1 MSKSMKKWFICC
13 LVLSLFFI
21 SFPQM
26 SVWAENTEQSTQSK
40 ITEDTERVVLVE
52 DDTEKLGMS
61 EEVFVSVEDVAPYVI
76 LADGETLPQTK
87 VDEVSVFSDD
97 VVQLETEDAL
107 YQYLKEQVVV
117 RNSQITVSVPVEI
130 NNKVGPI
137 NAMTSAQEYTEA
149 CTGQEGDALKYGG
162 IGYSVSTTSYSDAAR
177 VTYTYYMNY
186 YTTAEQEKQLSS
198 AVTSALT
205 SLNLDGK
212 TEAEKVVAIHNY
224 ICDHVDYD
232 YDGLSDS
239 NNTVKYTAYGALCN
253 GKAVCNGYAVLF
265 YRMCKEAGLSVR
277 IISGTSNGGSH
288 AWNIVKVGDV
298 YYAVDSTWDGQDA
311 QTLNQYLLKSEKD
324 FSADHTRSAEY
335 TTEEFNDTYPMALN
349 SYYEKNFNDPLNRDN
364 PQYDNVA
371 LDGTTVATVSFSK
384 SKILIYFSTQCGY
397 SQATIG
403 EISKNTYTGADIVA
417 VAVNTTSV
425 DDVTVFKNT
434 YGNDDICFAYKNIED
449 SPTAQNQM
457 WSYVHMNSSA
467 TQISFPV
474 IVYIDSNN
482 KIQNV
487 TTGYQALSDIE
498 ENMQHYCGV
507 ISDGNVYIIKY
518 NPNGG
523 TGDSIRKTY
532 PVSTTAVVEECTY
545 AKDGYNFSG
554 WNTKADGSG
563 TSYKPGDEISNPSSN
578 IVLYAQWNANV
589 TLDNVV
595 LGEFV
600 NTANGV
606 EVNWKVVANAKTY
619 QVYRKTPE
627 GKWTLLTNKE
637 TGTTYTDTTAE
648 SGKTYYYTVR
658 ALNGDMRSPS
668 YDGNKKITCIRALG
682 NVELGEFKNT
692 PDGVQIN
699 WKAVANAK
707 TYQVYRKTPEGKWT
721 QLTNKET
728 GTTYTDTTA
737 ESGKTYYYTVRAL
750 NGDMRSPS
758 YDGNKKITCIRALG
772 NVELGEFKNTPDGIQ
787 INWKA
792 VANAKT
798 YQIYRKTPE
807 GKWTLLTNK
816 ETGITYTD
824 TTAENGKTYY
834 YTVRALNGDMR
845 SPSYDGNKKITCIR
859 TLGNVELGEFK
870 NTSDG
875 VQINWKAVA
884 NAKRYQI
891 YRKTPE
897 GKWTTLTNK
906 ETGTTYTDTTAENG
920 KTYYYTV
927 RALNGDMRSPSYD
940 GSRKIECIRSLGNVE
955 LGKFT
960 NTSNGVRINWKAV
973 ANVKR
978 YQIYRKTPEG
988 KWTTLTNKETGTT
1001 YTDTTA
1007 ENGKTYYYTV
1017 RALNGDMRSPSYD
1030 GNKKIECIRSLGN
1043 VELGEFKNISD
1054 GVQINWKAVANA
1066 KRYQIY
1072 RKTPEGKWT
1081 TLTNKETGTTY
1092 TDTTAENGKT
1102 YYYTVRAL
1110 NGDMRSPSYDG
1121 SKSITYKKPFA
1132 EVPQTTFSKT
1142 SGNVT
1147 FKVQYPENITCG
1159 MPTTFKLS
1167 SEGTTDKVQYALYS
1181 LTTEDGTIVYDTSY
1195 GSNGKFFSKDSF
1207 DFTFYASGTY
1217 YIRFAIMDT
1226 GVSPYVWFNTGLY
1239 GIKLVIDD
1247 KGYPTVENVVADLK
1261 AQCEKTCTTDYEK
1274 AVWFND
1280 WLVENCRYDFSYSYC
1295 APEGALAR
1303 GLGTCEAYHRAYV
1316 MLLNSVGIATDRIS
1330 GDGHVWTGV
1339 QLDGNWYHIDT
1350 TWDDAGYED
1359 NSVDLQHLYFGLN
1372 DELMNQI
1379 HSSVTSSNGIS
1390 AHSLEDNYFIKTGK
1404 IKKWSDQYVST
1415 IREHLNNG
1423 ENTFDITIND
1433 SMIDSYKQIIY
1444 YLVAYQLSNTDWSG
1458 EKLMVTYSQNMLH
1471 CVIY

>member
-1 MSKSMKKWFICC
+1 MSKNIKKWFICC
-13 LVLSLFFI
+13 LVLSLLFT

-26 SVWAENTEQSTQSK
+26 SVWAENTEQPAQS
-40 ITEDTERVVLVE
+40 EVSEGEECVVLAEADKEETGV
-52 DDTEKLGMS
+52 S
-61 EEVFVSVEDVAPYVI
+61 EEPVVSVEEVAPYVI

-87 VDEVSVFSDD
+87 ADEVSVLSDD

-137 NAMTSAQEYTEA
+137 NAMTSAQKYTEA

-162 IGYSVSTTSYSDAAR
+162 VGYSVSTTSYSGAAR

-186 YTTAEQEKQLSS
+186 YTTAEQEKQLTS
-198 AVTSALT
+198 AVTSALA

-239 NNTVKYTAYGALCN
+239 SNTVKYTAYGALCN

-277 IISGTSNGGSH
+277 IISGTANGGSH

-311 QTLNQYLLKSEKD
+311 QTLDQYLLKSEKD

-335 TTEEFNDTYPMALN
+335 TTEEFNDAYPMALN
-349 SYYEKNFNDPLNRDN
+349 SYYEKTFNDSLNLDN

-384 SKILIYFSTQCGY
+384 PKILIYFSTQCGY

-425 DDVTVFKNT
+425 DDVTAFKNT
-434 YGNDDICFAYKNIED
+434 YGNDDICFAYKNVED
-449 SPTAQNQM
+449 SPIAQNQM
-457 WSYVHMNSSA
+457 WSYVHMNTSA
-467 TQISFPV
+467 THISFPV

-482 KIQNV
+482 KVQNV

-507 ISDGNVYIIKY
+507 ISDGNVYTIKY

-532 PVSTTAVVEECTY
+532 PVNTTAVAEECTY
-545 AKDGYNFSG
+545 AKDGYSFSG

-563 TSYKPGDEISNPSSN
+563 TGYKPGDAISSPKSN

-595 LGEFV
+595 LGKFV
-600 NTANGV
+600 NIGNGV
-606 EVNWKVVANAKTY
+606 QINWKEVANAES
-619 QVYRKTPE
+619 YRIGRRAE
-627 GKWTLLTNKE
+627 NGKWKVLTNSA
-637 TGTTYTDTTAE
+637 TGSSYTDTTAE
-648 SGKTYYYTVR
+648 DGVTYYYTVR
-658 ALNGDMRSPS
+658 AINGSVVSAS
-668 YDGNKKITCIRALG
+668 YD
-682 NVELGEFKNT
+682 
-692 PDGVQIN
+692 
-699 WKAVANAK
+699 
-707 TYQVYRKTPEGKWT
+707 
-721 QLTNKET
+721 TN
-728 GTTYTDTTA
+728 
-737 ESGKTYYYTVRAL
+737 
-750 NGDMRSPS
+750 
-758 YDGNKKITCIRALG
+758 
-772 NVELGEFKNTPDGIQ
+772 
-787 INWKA
+787 
-792 VANAKT
+792 
-798 YQIYRKTPE
+798 
-807 GKWTLLTNK
+807 
-816 ETGITYTD
+816 
-824 TTAENGKTYY
+824 
-834 YTVRALNGDMR
+834 
-845 SPSYDGNKKITCIR
+845 
-859 TLGNVELGEFK
+859 
-870 NTSDG
+870 
-875 VQINWKAVA
+875 
-884 NAKRYQI
+884 
-891 YRKTPE
+891 
-897 GKWTTLTNK
+897 
-906 ETGTTYTDTTAENG
+906 
-920 KTYYYTV
+920 
-927 RALNGDMRSPSYD
+927 
-940 GSRKIECIRSLGNVE
+940 
-955 LGKFT
+955 
-960 NTSNGVRINWKAV
+960 
-973 ANVKR
+973 
-978 YQIYRKTPEG
+978 
-988 KWTTLTNKETGTT
+988 
-1001 YTDTTA
+1001 
-1007 ENGKTYYYTV
+1007 
-1017 RALNGDMRSPSYD
+1017 
-1030 GNKKIECIRSLGN
+1030 
-1043 VELGEFKNISD
+1043 
-1054 GVQINWKAVANA
+1054 
-1066 KRYQIY
+1066 
-1072 RKTPEGKWT
+1072 
-1081 TLTNKETGTTY
+1081 
-1092 TDTTAENGKT
+1092 
-1102 YYYTVRAL
+1102 
-1110 NGDMRSPSYDG
+1110 
-1121 SKSITYKKPFA
+1121 KSITYKKLSV
-1132 EVPQTTFSKT
+1132 EIPQTTFSKT

-1159 MPTTFKLS
+1159 VPTTFKLS

-1207 DFTFYASGTY
+1207 DFTFYASGIY

-1261 AQCEKTCTTDYEK
+1261 AQCEKTCTTDFEK

-1471 CVIY
+1471 CVVE

>member
-1 MSKSMKKWFICC
+1 MSKNIKKWFICC
-13 LVLSLFFI
+13 LVLSLLFT

-26 SVWAENTEQSTQSK
+26 SVWAENTEQPAQS
-40 ITEDTERVVLVE
+40 EVSEGEECVVSAEADTEETGV
-52 DDTEKLGMS
+52 S
-61 EEVFVSVEDVAPYVI
+61 EEPVVSVEEVAPFVI

-87 VDEVSVFSDD
+87 ADEVSVLSDD

-186 YTTAEQEKQLSS
+186 YTTAEQEKQLTS
-198 AVTSALT
+198 AVTSALA
-205 SLNLDGK
+205 SLNLNGK

-239 NNTVKYTAYGALCN
+239 SNTVKYTAYGALCN

-277 IISGTSNGGSH
+277 IISGTANGGSH

-311 QTLNQYLLKSEKD
+311 QTLDQYLLKSEKD

-335 TTEEFNDTYPMALN
+335 TTEEFNDAYPMALN
-349 SYYEKNFNDPLNRDN
+349 SYYEKTFNDSLNRDN

-384 SKILIYFSTQCGY
+384 PKILIYFSTQCGY

-425 DDVTVFKNT
+425 DDVTAFKNT
-434 YGNDDICFAYKNIED
+434 YGNDDICFAYKNVED
-449 SPTAQNQM
+449 SPIAQNQM
-457 WSYVHMNSSA
+457 WSYVHMNTSA
-467 TQISFPV
+467 THISFPV

-482 KIQNV
+482 KVQNV

-507 ISDGNVYIIKY
+507 ISDGNVYTIKY

-532 PVSTTAVVEECTY
+532 PVNTTAVVEECTY
-545 AKDGYNFSG
+545 AKDGYSFSG

-563 TSYKPGDEISNPSSN
+563 TGYKPGDAISSPKSN

-595 LGEFV
+595 LGKFV
-600 NTANGV
+600 NIGNGV
-606 EVNWKVVANAKTY
+606 QINWKEVANAES
-619 QVYRKTPE
+619 YRIGRRAE
-627 GKWTLLTNKE
+627 NGKWKVLTNSA
-637 TGTTYTDTTAE
+637 TGSSYTDTTAE
-648 SGKTYYYTVR
+648 DGVTYYYTVR
-658 ALNGDMRSPS
+658 AINGSVVSAS
-668 YDGNKKITCIRALG
+668 YDTKKSITCVRSLG
-682 NVELGEFKNT
+682 KVELQEFKNT
-692 PDGVQIN
+692 SSGVEVN
-699 WKAVANAK
+699 WKEVANAEN
-707 TYQVYRKTPEGKWT
+707 YRVGRRAENGKWKV
-721 QLTNKET
+721 LTNSAT
-728 GTTYTDTTA
+728 GSSYTDTTA
-737 ESGKTYYYTVRAL
+737 EDGVTYYYTVRAI
-750 NGDMRSPS
+750 NDKVVSAS
-758 YDGNKKITCIRALG
+758 YDTKKSITCVRKLG
-772 NVELGEFKNTPDGIQ
+772 KAELQEFKNTSSGVEV
-787 INWKA
+787 NWKE
-792 VANAKT
+792 VANAEN
-798 YQIYRKTPE
+798 YRVGRRAE
-807 GKWTLLTNK
+807 NGKWKVLTNSA
-816 ETGITYTD
+816 TGSSYTD
-824 TTAENGKTYY
+824 TTAEDGVTYY
-834 YTVRALNGDMR
+834 YTVRAING
-845 SPSYDGNKKITCIR
+845 SVVSASYD
-859 TLGNVELGEFK
+859 
-870 NTSDG
+870 
-875 VQINWKAVA
+875 
-884 NAKRYQI
+884 
-891 YRKTPE
+891 
-897 GKWTTLTNK
+897 TN
-906 ETGTTYTDTTAENG
+906 
-920 KTYYYTV
+920 
-927 RALNGDMRSPSYD
+927 
-940 GSRKIECIRSLGNVE
+940 
-955 LGKFT
+955 
-960 NTSNGVRINWKAV
+960 
-973 ANVKR
+973 
-978 YQIYRKTPEG
+978 
-988 KWTTLTNKETGTT
+988 
-1001 YTDTTA
+1001 
-1007 ENGKTYYYTV
+1007 
-1017 RALNGDMRSPSYD
+1017 
-1030 GNKKIECIRSLGN
+1030 
-1043 VELGEFKNISD
+1043 
-1054 GVQINWKAVANA
+1054 
-1066 KRYQIY
+1066 
-1072 RKTPEGKWT
+1072 
-1081 TLTNKETGTTY
+1081 
-1092 TDTTAENGKT
+1092 
-1102 YYYTVRAL
+1102 
-1110 NGDMRSPSYDG
+1110 
-1121 SKSITYKKPFA
+1121 KSITYKKLSV
-1132 EVPQTTFSKT
+1132 EIPQTTFSKT

-1159 MPTTFKLS
+1159 VPTTFKLS

-1458 EKLMVTYSQNMLH
+1458 DRLVVTYSENILH
-1471 CVIY
+1471 CVVE

>member
-1 MSKSMKKWFICC
+1 MSKNIKKWFICC
-13 LVLSLFFI
+13 LVLSLLFT

-26 SVWAENTEQSTQSK
+26 SVWAENTEQPAQS
-40 ITEDTERVVLVE
+40 EVSEGEECVVSAEADTEETGV
-52 DDTEKLGMS
+52 S
-61 EEVFVSVEDVAPYVI
+61 EEPVVSVEEVAPFVI

-87 VDEVSVFSDD
+87 ADEVSVLSDD

-186 YTTAEQEKQLSS
+186 YTTAEQEKQLTS
-198 AVTSALT
+198 AVTSALA
-205 SLNLDGK
+205 SLNLNGK

-239 NNTVKYTAYGALCN
+239 SNTVKYTAYGALCN

-277 IISGTSNGGSH
+277 IISGTANGGSH
-288 AWNIVKVGDV
+288 AWNIVRVGDV
-298 YYAVDSTWDGQDA
+298 YYNVDTTWDGQDS
-311 QTLNQYLLKSEKD
+311 QTLDHYLLKSEKD
-324 FSADHTRSAEY
+324 FSADHARSEEY
-335 TTEEFNDTYPMALN
+335 TTEALNAAYPMALN
-349 SYYEKNFNDPLNRDN
+349 SYYEKTFNDPLNCDN

-371 LDGTTVATVSFSK
+371 LDGTTVTTASSSK
-384 SKILIYFSTQCGY
+384 PKIMIYFSTQCGY
-397 SQATIG
+397 SQATIQG
-403 EISKNTYTGADIVA
+403 LSKNTYTGVDIIA
-417 VAVNTTSV
+417 VAVNTTSSDEV
-425 DDVTVFKNT
+425 IAFKNT
-434 YGNDDICFAYKNIED
+434 YGNDDICFAYKNVET
-449 SPTAQNQM
+449 SSTVQSQM

-482 KIQNV
+482 KVQNV

-507 ISDGNVYIIKY
+507 IGDGNVYTIKY

-554 WNTKADGSG
+554 WNTKVDGSG
-563 TSYKPGDEISNPSSN
+563 TNYKPGDEISSPRSN
-578 IVLYAQWNANV
+578 MVLYAQWNVNV

-595 LGEFV
+595 LGEFI
-600 NTANGV
+600 NISSGV
-606 EVNWKVVANAKTY
+606 
-619 QVYRKTPE
+619 R
-627 GKWTLLTNKE
+627 
-637 TGTTYTDTTAE
+637 
-648 SGKTYYYTVR
+648 
-658 ALNGDMRSPS
+658 
-668 YDGNKKITCIRALG
+668 
-682 NVELGEFKNT
+682 
-692 PDGVQIN
+692 IN

-721 QLTNKET
+721 L
-728 GTTYTDTTA
+728 
-737 ESGKTYYYTVRAL
+737 
-750 NGDMRSPS
+750 
-758 YDGNKKITCIRALG
+758 
-772 NVELGEFKNTPDGIQ
+772 
-787 INWKA
+787 
-792 VANAKT
+792 
-798 YQIYRKTPE
+798 
-807 GKWTLLTNK
+807 
-816 ETGITYTD
+816 
-824 TTAENGKTYY
+824 
-834 YTVRALNGDMR
+834 
-845 SPSYDGNKKITCIR
+845 
-859 TLGNVELGEFK
+859 
-870 NTSDG
+870 
-875 VQINWKAVA
+875 
-884 NAKRYQI
+884 
-891 YRKTPE
+891 
-897 GKWTTLTNK
+897 
-906 ETGTTYTDTTAENG
+906 
-920 KTYYYTV
+920 
-927 RALNGDMRSPSYD
+927 
-940 GSRKIECIRSLGNVE
+940 
-955 LGKFT
+955 
-960 NTSNGVRINWKAV
+960 
-973 ANVKR
+973 
-978 YQIYRKTPEG
+978 
-988 KWTTLTNKETGTT
+988 LTNKETGTT

-1054 GVQINWKAVANA
+1054 GVQINWKAVAKA

-1195 GSNGKFFSKDSF
+1195 GSNGKYFSKDSF

-1261 AQCEKTCTTDYEK
+1261 AQCGKTCTTDFEK

-1280 WLVENCRYDFSYSYC
+1280 WLVENCRYDSSYSYC

-1303 GLGTCEAYHRAYV
+1303 GSGTCEAYHRAYV

-1444 YLVAYQLSNTDWSG
+1444 YLVAYQLSNTDWGG
-1458 EKLMVTYSQNMLH
+1458 EKLTVTYSENILH
-1471 CVIY
+1471 CVVE

>member
-1 MSKSMKKWFICC
+1 MSKNIKKWFICC
-13 LVLSLFFI
+13 LVLSLLFT

-26 SVWAENTEQSTQSK
+26 SVWAENTEQPAQS
-40 ITEDTERVVLVE
+40 EVSEGEECVVSAEADTEETGV
-52 DDTEKLGMS
+52 S
-61 EEVFVSVEDVAPYVI
+61 EEPVVSVEEVAPFVI

-87 VDEVSVFSDD
+87 ADEVSVLSDD

-186 YTTAEQEKQLSS
+186 YTTAEQEKQLTS
-198 AVTSALT
+198 AVTSALA
-205 SLNLDGK
+205 SLNLNGK

-239 NNTVKYTAYGALCN
+239 SNTVKYTAYGALCN

-277 IISGTSNGGSH
+277 IISGTANGGSH

-311 QTLNQYLLKSEKD
+311 QTLDQYLLKSEKD

-335 TTEEFNDTYPMALN
+335 TTEEFNDAYPMALN
-349 SYYEKNFNDPLNRDN
+349 SYYEKTFNDSLNRDN

-384 SKILIYFSTQCGY
+384 PKILIYFSTQCGY

-425 DDVTVFKNT
+425 DDVTAFKNT
-434 YGNDDICFAYKNIED
+434 YGNDDICFAYKNVED
-449 SPTAQNQM
+449 SPIAQNQM
-457 WSYVHMNSSA
+457 WSYVHMNTSA
-467 TQISFPV
+467 THISFPV

-482 KIQNV
+482 KVQNV

-507 ISDGNVYIIKY
+507 ISDGNVYTIKY

-532 PVSTTAVVEECTY
+532 PVNTTAVVEECTY
-545 AKDGYNFSG
+545 AKDGYSFSG

-563 TSYKPGDEISNPSSN
+563 TGYKPGDAISSPKSN

-595 LGEFV
+595 LGKFV
-600 NTANGV
+600 NIGNGV
-606 EVNWKVVANAKTY
+606 QINWKEVANAES
-619 QVYRKTPE
+619 YRIGRRAE
-627 GKWTLLTNKE
+627 NGKWKVLTNSA
-637 TGTTYTDTTAE
+637 TGSSYTDTTAE
-648 SGKTYYYTVR
+648 DGVTYYYTVR
-658 ALNGDMRSPS
+658 AINGSVVSAS
-668 YDGNKKITCIRALG
+668 YDTKKSITCVRSLG
-682 NVELGEFKNT
+682 KVELQEFKNT
-692 PDGVQIN
+692 SSGVEVN
-699 WKAVANAK
+699 WKEVANAEN
-707 TYQVYRKTPEGKWT
+707 YRVGRRAENGKWKV
-721 QLTNKET
+721 LTNSAT
-728 GTTYTDTTA
+728 GSSYTDTTA
-737 ESGKTYYYTVRAL
+737 EDGVTYYYTVRAI
-750 NGDMRSPS
+750 NGSVVSAS
-758 YDGNKKITCIRALG
+758 YD
-772 NVELGEFKNTPDGIQ
+772 
-787 INWKA
+787 
-792 VANAKT
+792 
-798 YQIYRKTPE
+798 
-807 GKWTLLTNK
+807 TN
-816 ETGITYTD
+816 
-824 TTAENGKTYY
+824 
-834 YTVRALNGDMR
+834 
-845 SPSYDGNKKITCIR
+845 
-859 TLGNVELGEFK
+859 
-870 NTSDG
+870 
-875 VQINWKAVA
+875 
-884 NAKRYQI
+884 
-891 YRKTPE
+891 
-897 GKWTTLTNK
+897 
-906 ETGTTYTDTTAENG
+906 
-920 KTYYYTV
+920 
-927 RALNGDMRSPSYD
+927 
-940 GSRKIECIRSLGNVE
+940 
-955 LGKFT
+955 
-960 NTSNGVRINWKAV
+960 
-973 ANVKR
+973 
-978 YQIYRKTPEG
+978 
-988 KWTTLTNKETGTT
+988 
-1001 YTDTTA
+1001 
-1007 ENGKTYYYTV
+1007 
-1017 RALNGDMRSPSYD
+1017 
-1030 GNKKIECIRSLGN
+1030 
-1043 VELGEFKNISD
+1043 
-1054 GVQINWKAVANA
+1054 
-1066 KRYQIY
+1066 
-1072 RKTPEGKWT
+1072 
-1081 TLTNKETGTTY
+1081 
-1092 TDTTAENGKT
+1092 
-1102 YYYTVRAL
+1102 
-1110 NGDMRSPSYDG
+1110 
-1121 SKSITYKKPFA
+1121 KSITYKKLSV
-1132 EVPQTTFSKT
+1132 EIPQTTFSKT

-1159 MPTTFKLS
+1159 VPTTFKLS

-1458 EKLMVTYSQNMLH
+1458 DRLVVTYSENILH
-1471 CVIY
+1471 CVVE

>member
-1 MSKSMKKWFICC
+1 MSKNIKKWFICC
-13 LVLSLFFI
+13 LVLSLLFT

-26 SVWAENTEQSTQSK
+26 SVWAENTEQPAQS
-40 ITEDTERVVLVE
+40 EVSEGEECVVLAEADKEETGV
-52 DDTEKLGMS
+52 S
-61 EEVFVSVEDVAPYVI
+61 EEPVVSVEEVAPYVI

-87 VDEVSVFSDD
+87 ADEVSVLSDD

-137 NAMTSAQEYTEA
+137 NAMTSAQKYTEA

-162 IGYSVSTTSYSDAAR
+162 VGYSVSTTSYSGAAR

-186 YTTAEQEKQLSS
+186 YTTAEQEKQLTS
-198 AVTSALT
+198 AVTSALA

-239 NNTVKYTAYGALCN
+239 SNTVKYTAYGALCN

-277 IISGTSNGGSH
+277 IISGTANGGSH

-311 QTLNQYLLKSEKD
+311 QTLDQYLLKSEKD

-335 TTEEFNDTYPMALN
+335 TTEEFNDAYPMALN
-349 SYYEKNFNDPLNRDN
+349 SYYEKTFNDSLNLDN

-384 SKILIYFSTQCGY
+384 PKILIYFSTQCGY

-425 DDVTVFKNT
+425 DDVTAFKNT
-434 YGNDDICFAYKNIED
+434 YGNDDICFAYKNVED
-449 SPTAQNQM
+449 SPIAQNQM
-457 WSYVHMNSSA
+457 WSYVHMNTSA
-467 TQISFPV
+467 THISFPV

-482 KIQNV
+482 KVQNV

-507 ISDGNVYIIKY
+507 ISDGNVYTIKY

-532 PVSTTAVVEECTY
+532 PVNTTAVAEECTY
-545 AKDGYNFSG
+545 AKDGYSFSG

-563 TSYKPGDEISNPSSN
+563 TGYKPGDAISSPKSN

-595 LGEFV
+595 LGKFV
-600 NTANGV
+600 NIGNGV
-606 EVNWKVVANAKTY
+606 QINWKEVANAES
-619 QVYRKTPE
+619 YRIGRRAE
-627 GKWTLLTNKE
+627 NGKWKVLTNSA
-637 TGTTYTDTTAE
+637 TGSSYTDTTAE
-648 SGKTYYYTVR
+648 DGVTYYYTVR
-658 ALNGDMRSPS
+658 AINGSVVSAS
-668 YDGNKKITCIRALG
+668 YD
-682 NVELGEFKNT
+682 
-692 PDGVQIN
+692 
-699 WKAVANAK
+699 
-707 TYQVYRKTPEGKWT
+707 
-721 QLTNKET
+721 TN
-728 GTTYTDTTA
+728 
-737 ESGKTYYYTVRAL
+737 
-750 NGDMRSPS
+750 
-758 YDGNKKITCIRALG
+758 
-772 NVELGEFKNTPDGIQ
+772 
-787 INWKA
+787 
-792 VANAKT
+792 
-798 YQIYRKTPE
+798 
-807 GKWTLLTNK
+807 
-816 ETGITYTD
+816 
-824 TTAENGKTYY
+824 
-834 YTVRALNGDMR
+834 
-845 SPSYDGNKKITCIR
+845 
-859 TLGNVELGEFK
+859 
-870 NTSDG
+870 
-875 VQINWKAVA
+875 
-884 NAKRYQI
+884 
-891 YRKTPE
+891 
-897 GKWTTLTNK
+897 
-906 ETGTTYTDTTAENG
+906 
-920 KTYYYTV
+920 
-927 RALNGDMRSPSYD
+927 
-940 GSRKIECIRSLGNVE
+940 
-955 LGKFT
+955 
-960 NTSNGVRINWKAV
+960 
-973 ANVKR
+973 
-978 YQIYRKTPEG
+978 
-988 KWTTLTNKETGTT
+988 
-1001 YTDTTA
+1001 
-1007 ENGKTYYYTV
+1007 
-1017 RALNGDMRSPSYD
+1017 
-1030 GNKKIECIRSLGN
+1030 
-1043 VELGEFKNISD
+1043 
-1054 GVQINWKAVANA
+1054 
-1066 KRYQIY
+1066 
-1072 RKTPEGKWT
+1072 
-1081 TLTNKETGTTY
+1081 
-1092 TDTTAENGKT
+1092 
-1102 YYYTVRAL
+1102 
-1110 NGDMRSPSYDG
+1110 
-1121 SKSITYKKPFA
+1121 KSITYKKLSV
-1132 EVPQTTFSKT
+1132 EIPQTTFSKT

-1159 MPTTFKLS
+1159 VPTTFKLS

-1261 AQCEKTCTTDYEK
+1261 AQCEKTCTTDFEK

-1280 WLVENCRYDFSYSYC
+1280 WLVENCRYDSSYSYC

-1303 GLGTCEAYHRAYV
+1303 GSGTCEAYHRAYV

-1444 YLVAYQLSNTDWSG
+1444 YLVAYQLSNTDWGG
-1458 EKLMVTYSQNMLH
+1458 EKLTVTYSENILH
-1471 CVIY
+1471 CVVE

>member
-1 MSKSMKKWFICC
+1 MSKNIKKWFICC
-13 LVLSLFFI
+13 LVLSLLFT

-26 SVWAENTEQSTQSK
+26 SVWAENTEQPAQS
-40 ITEDTERVVLVE
+40 EVSEGEECVVLAEADKEETGV
-52 DDTEKLGMS
+52 S
-61 EEVFVSVEDVAPYVI
+61 EEPVVSVEEVAPYVI

-87 VDEVSVFSDD
+87 ADEVSVLSDD

-137 NAMTSAQEYTEA
+137 NAMTSAQKYTEA

-162 IGYSVSTTSYSDAAR
+162 VGYSVSTTSYSGAAR

-186 YTTAEQEKQLSS
+186 YTTAEQEKQLTS
-198 AVTSALT
+198 AVTSALA

-239 NNTVKYTAYGALCN
+239 SNTVKYTAYGALCN

-277 IISGTSNGGSH
+277 IISGTANGGSH

-311 QTLNQYLLKSEKD
+311 QTLDQYLLKSEKD

-335 TTEEFNDTYPMALN
+335 TTEEFNDAYPMALN
-349 SYYEKNFNDPLNRDN
+349 SYYEKTFNDSLNLDN

-384 SKILIYFSTQCGY
+384 PKILIYFSTQCGY

-425 DDVTVFKNT
+425 DDVTAFKNT
-434 YGNDDICFAYKNIED
+434 YGNDDICFAYKNVED
-449 SPTAQNQM
+449 SPIAQNQM
-457 WSYVHMNSSA
+457 WSYVHMNTSA
-467 TQISFPV
+467 THISFPV

-482 KIQNV
+482 KVQNV

-507 ISDGNVYIIKY
+507 ISDGNVYTIKY

-532 PVSTTAVVEECTY
+532 PVNTTAVAEECTY
-545 AKDGYNFSG
+545 AKDGYSFSG

-563 TSYKPGDEISNPSSN
+563 TGYKPGDEISSPKSN

-595 LGEFV
+595 LGKFV
-600 NTANGV
+600 NIGNGV
-606 EVNWKVVANAKTY
+606 QINWKEVANAES
-619 QVYRKTPE
+619 YRIGRRAE
-627 GKWTLLTNKE
+627 NGKWKVLTNSA
-637 TGTTYTDTTAE
+637 TGSSYTDTTAE
-648 SGKTYYYTVR
+648 DGVTYYYTVR
-658 ALNGDMRSPS
+658 AINGSVVSAS
-668 YDGNKKITCIRALG
+668 YDTKKSITCVRSLG
-682 NVELGEFKNT
+682 KAELQEFKNT
-692 PDGVQIN
+692 SSGVEVN
-699 WKAVANAK
+699 WKEVANAEN
-707 TYQVYRKTPEGKWT
+707 YRVGRRAENGKWKV
-721 QLTNKET
+721 LTNSAT
-728 GTTYTDTTA
+728 GSSYTDTTA
-737 ESGKTYYYTVRAL
+737 EDGVTYYYTVRAI
-750 NGDMRSPS
+750 NDKVVSAS
-758 YDGNKKITCIRALG
+758 YDTKKSITCVRKLG
-772 NVELGEFKNTPDGIQ
+772 KAELQEFKNTSSGVEV
-787 INWKA
+787 NWKE
-792 VANAKT
+792 VANAEN
-798 YQIYRKTPE
+798 YRVGRRAE
-807 GKWTLLTNK
+807 NGKWKVLTNSA
-816 ETGITYTD
+816 TGSSYTD
-824 TTAENGKTYY
+824 TTAEDGVTYY
-834 YTVRALNGDMR
+834 YTVRAING
-845 SPSYDGNKKITCIR
+845 SVVSASYD
-859 TLGNVELGEFK
+859 
-870 NTSDG
+870 
-875 VQINWKAVA
+875 
-884 NAKRYQI
+884 
-891 YRKTPE
+891 
-897 GKWTTLTNK
+897 TN
-906 ETGTTYTDTTAENG
+906 
-920 KTYYYTV
+920 
-927 RALNGDMRSPSYD
+927 
-940 GSRKIECIRSLGNVE
+940 
-955 LGKFT
+955 
-960 NTSNGVRINWKAV
+960 
-973 ANVKR
+973 
-978 YQIYRKTPEG
+978 
-988 KWTTLTNKETGTT
+988 
-1001 YTDTTA
+1001 
-1007 ENGKTYYYTV
+1007 
-1017 RALNGDMRSPSYD
+1017 
-1030 GNKKIECIRSLGN
+1030 
-1043 VELGEFKNISD
+1043 
-1054 GVQINWKAVANA
+1054 
-1066 KRYQIY
+1066 
-1072 RKTPEGKWT
+1072 
-1081 TLTNKETGTTY
+1081 
-1092 TDTTAENGKT
+1092 
-1102 YYYTVRAL
+1102 
-1110 NGDMRSPSYDG
+1110 
-1121 SKSITYKKPFA
+1121 KSITYKKLSV
-1132 EVPQTTFSKT
+1132 EIPQTTFSKT

-1159 MPTTFKLS
+1159 VPTTFKLS

-1261 AQCEKTCTTDYEK
+1261 AQCGKTCTTDFEK

-1280 WLVENCRYDFSYSYC
+1280 WLVENCRYDSSYSYC

-1303 GLGTCEAYHRAYV
+1303 GSGTCEAYHRAYV

-1444 YLVAYQLSNTDWSG
+1444 YLVAYQLSNTDWGG
-1458 EKLMVTYSQNMLH
+1458 EKLTVTYSENILH
-1471 CVIY
+1471 CVVE

>member
-1 MSKSMKKWFICC
+1 
-13 LVLSLFFI
+13 
-21 SFPQM
+21 M
-26 SVWAENTEQSTQSK
+26 SVWAENTEQPAQS
-40 ITEDTERVVLVE
+40 EVSEGEECVVSAEADTEETGV
-52 DDTEKLGMS
+52 S
-61 EEVFVSVEDVAPYVI
+61 EEPVVSVEEVAPFVI

-87 VDEVSVFSDD
+87 ADEVSVLSDD

-186 YTTAEQEKQLSS
+186 YTTAEQEKQLTS
-198 AVTSALT
+198 AVTSALA
-205 SLNLDGK
+205 SLNLNGK

-239 NNTVKYTAYGALCN
+239 SNTVKYTAYGALCN

-277 IISGTSNGGSH
+277 IISGTANGGLH

-349 SYYEKNFNDPLNRDN
+349 SYYKKNFNDPLYRDN

-403 EISKNTYTGADIVA
+403 EISKNTYIGADIVA

-425 DDVTVFKNT
+425 DDVTAFKNT

-449 SPTAQNQM
+449 SPIAQNQM

-482 KIQNV
+482 KVQNV

-507 ISDGNVYIIKY
+507 IGDGNVYTIKY

-554 WNTKADGSG
+554 WNTKVDGSG
-563 TSYKPGDEISNPSSN
+563 TNYKPGDEISSPRSN
-578 IVLYAQWNANV
+578 MVLYAQWNVNV

-595 LGEFV
+595 LGEFI
-600 NTANGV
+600 NISSGV
-606 EVNWKVVANAKTY
+606 
-619 QVYRKTPE
+619 R
-627 GKWTLLTNKE
+627 
-637 TGTTYTDTTAE
+637 
-648 SGKTYYYTVR
+648 
-658 ALNGDMRSPS
+658 
-668 YDGNKKITCIRALG
+668 
-682 NVELGEFKNT
+682 
-692 PDGVQIN
+692 IN

-721 QLTNKET
+721 L
-728 GTTYTDTTA
+728 
-737 ESGKTYYYTVRAL
+737 
-750 NGDMRSPS
+750 
-758 YDGNKKITCIRALG
+758 
-772 NVELGEFKNTPDGIQ
+772 
-787 INWKA
+787 
-792 VANAKT
+792 
-798 YQIYRKTPE
+798 
-807 GKWTLLTNK
+807 
-816 ETGITYTD
+816 
-824 TTAENGKTYY
+824 
-834 YTVRALNGDMR
+834 
-845 SPSYDGNKKITCIR
+845 
-859 TLGNVELGEFK
+859 
-870 NTSDG
+870 
-875 VQINWKAVA
+875 
-884 NAKRYQI
+884 
-891 YRKTPE
+891 
-897 GKWTTLTNK
+897 LTNK

-940 GSRKIECIRSLGNVE
+940 GNKKIICIRTLGNVE
-955 LGKFT
+955 LGEFK
-960 NTSNGVRINWKAV
+960 NTSDGVQINWKAV
-973 ANVKR
+973 ANAKT

-988 KWTTLTNKETGTT
+988 KWTLLTNKETGTT

-1054 GVQINWKAVANA
+1054 GVQINWKAVAKA

-1195 GSNGKFFSKDSF
+1195 GSNGKYFSKDSF

-1261 AQCEKTCTTDYEK
+1261 AQCEKTCTTDFEK

-1280 WLVENCRYDFSYSYC
+1280 WLVENCRYDSSYSYC

-1303 GLGTCEAYHRAYV
+1303 GSGTCEAYHRAYV

-1444 YLVAYQLSNTDWSG
+1444 YLVAYQLSNTDWGG
-1458 EKLMVTYSQNMLH
+1458 EKLTVTYSENILH
-1471 CVIY
+1471 CVVE

>member
-1 MSKSMKKWFICC
+1 M
-13 LVLSLFFI
+13 
-21 SFPQM
+21 
-26 SVWAENTEQSTQSK
+26 
-40 ITEDTERVVLVE
+40 
-52 DDTEKLGMS
+52 
-61 EEVFVSVEDVAPYVI
+61 
-76 LADGETLPQTK
+76 
-87 VDEVSVFSDD
+87 
-97 VVQLETEDAL
+97 
-107 YQYLKEQVVV
+107 
-117 RNSQITVSVPVEI
+117 
-130 NNKVGPI
+130 
-137 NAMTSAQEYTEA
+137 
-149 CTGQEGDALKYGG
+149 
-162 IGYSVSTTSYSDAAR
+162 
-177 VTYTYYMNY
+177 
-186 YTTAEQEKQLSS
+186 
-198 AVTSALT
+198 
-205 SLNLDGK
+205 NLDGK

-692 PDGVQIN
+692 PDG
-699 WKAVANAK
+699 
-707 TYQVYRKTPEGKWT
+707 
-721 QLTNKET
+721 
-728 GTTYTDTTA
+728 
-737 ESGKTYYYTVRAL
+737 
-750 NGDMRSPS
+750 
-758 YDGNKKITCIRALG
+758 
-772 NVELGEFKNTPDGIQ
+772 IQ

-870 NTSDG
+870 NT
-875 VQINWKAVA
+875 
-884 NAKRYQI
+884 
-891 YRKTPE
+891 
-897 GKWTTLTNK
+897 
-906 ETGTTYTDTTAENG
+906 
-920 KTYYYTV
+920 
-927 RALNGDMRSPSYD
+927 
-940 GSRKIECIRSLGNVE
+940 
-955 LGKFT
+955 
-960 NTSNGVRINWKAV
+960 
-973 ANVKR
+973 
-978 YQIYRKTPEG
+978 
-988 KWTTLTNKETGTT
+988 
-1001 YTDTTA
+1001 
-1007 ENGKTYYYTV
+1007 
-1017 RALNGDMRSPSYD
+1017 
-1030 GNKKIECIRSLGN
+1030 
-1043 VELGEFKNISD
+1043 SD

>member
-1 MSKSMKKWFICC
+1 MSKNIKKWFICC
-13 LVLSLFFI
+13 LVLSLLFT

-26 SVWAENTEQSTQSK
+26 SVWAENTEQPAQS
-40 ITEDTERVVLVE
+40 EVSEGEECVVSAEADTEETGV
-52 DDTEKLGMS
+52 S
-61 EEVFVSVEDVAPYVI
+61 EEPVVSVEEVAPFVI

-87 VDEVSVFSDD
+87 ADEVSVLSDD

-186 YTTAEQEKQLSS
+186 YTTAEQEKQLTS
-198 AVTSALT
+198 AVTSALA
-205 SLNLDGK
+205 SLNLNGK

-239 NNTVKYTAYGALCN
+239 SNTVKYTAYGALCN

-277 IISGTSNGGSH
+277 IISGTANGGLH

-349 SYYEKNFNDPLNRDN
+349 SYYKKNFNDPLYRDN

-403 EISKNTYTGADIVA
+403 EISKNTYIGADIVA

-425 DDVTVFKNT
+425 DDVTAFKNT

-449 SPTAQNQM
+449 SPIAQNQM

-482 KIQNV
+482 KVQNV

-507 ISDGNVYIIKY
+507 IGDGNVYTIKY

-554 WNTKADGSG
+554 WNTKVDGSG
-563 TSYKPGDEISNPSSN
+563 TNYKPGDEISSPRSN
-578 IVLYAQWNANV
+578 MVLYAQWNVNV

-595 LGEFV
+595 LGEFI
-600 NTANGV
+600 NISSGV
-606 EVNWKVVANAKTY
+606 
-619 QVYRKTPE
+619 R
-627 GKWTLLTNKE
+627 
-637 TGTTYTDTTAE
+637 
-648 SGKTYYYTVR
+648 
-658 ALNGDMRSPS
+658 
-668 YDGNKKITCIRALG
+668 
-682 NVELGEFKNT
+682 
-692 PDGVQIN
+692 IN

-721 QLTNKET
+721 L
-728 GTTYTDTTA
+728 
-737 ESGKTYYYTVRAL
+737 
-750 NGDMRSPS
+750 
-758 YDGNKKITCIRALG
+758 
-772 NVELGEFKNTPDGIQ
+772 
-787 INWKA
+787 
-792 VANAKT
+792 
-798 YQIYRKTPE
+798 
-807 GKWTLLTNK
+807 
-816 ETGITYTD
+816 
-824 TTAENGKTYY
+824 
-834 YTVRALNGDMR
+834 
-845 SPSYDGNKKITCIR
+845 
-859 TLGNVELGEFK
+859 
-870 NTSDG
+870 
-875 VQINWKAVA
+875 
-884 NAKRYQI
+884 
-891 YRKTPE
+891 
-897 GKWTTLTNK
+897 
-906 ETGTTYTDTTAENG
+906 
-920 KTYYYTV
+920 
-927 RALNGDMRSPSYD
+927 
-940 GSRKIECIRSLGNVE
+940 
-955 LGKFT
+955 
-960 NTSNGVRINWKAV
+960 
-973 ANVKR
+973 
-978 YQIYRKTPEG
+978 
-988 KWTTLTNKETGTT
+988 LTNKETGTT

-1054 GVQINWKAVANA
+1054 GVQINWKAVAKA

-1195 GSNGKFFSKDSF
+1195 GSNGKYFSKDSF

-1261 AQCEKTCTTDYEK
+1261 AQCEKTCTTDFEK

-1280 WLVENCRYDFSYSYC
+1280 WLVENCRYDSSYSYC

-1303 GLGTCEAYHRAYV
+1303 GSGTCEAYHRAYV

-1444 YLVAYQLSNTDWSG
+1444 YLVAYQLSNTDWGG
-1458 EKLMVTYSQNMLH
+1458 EKLTVTYSENILH
-1471 CVIY
+1471 CVVE

>member
-1 MSKSMKKWFICC
+1 MSKNIKKWFICC
-13 LVLSLFFI
+13 LVLSLLFT

-26 SVWAENTEQSTQSK
+26 SVWAENTEQPAQS
-40 ITEDTERVVLVE
+40 EVSEGEECVVLAEADKEETGV
-52 DDTEKLGMS
+52 S
-61 EEVFVSVEDVAPYVI
+61 EEPVVSVEEVAPYVI

-87 VDEVSVFSDD
+87 ADEVSVLSDD

-107 YQYLKEQVVV
+107 YQYLKEQIVV

-137 NAMTSAQEYTEA
+137 NAMTSAQKYTEA

-162 IGYSVSTTSYSDAAR
+162 VGYSVSTTSYSGAAR

-186 YTTAEQEKQLSS
+186 YTTAEQEKQLTS
-198 AVTSALT
+198 AVTSALA

-239 NNTVKYTAYGALCN
+239 SNTVKYTAYGALCN

-277 IISGTSNGGSH
+277 IISGTANGGSH

-311 QTLNQYLLKSEKD
+311 QTLDQYLLKSEKD

-335 TTEEFNDTYPMALN
+335 TTEEFNDAYPMALN
-349 SYYEKNFNDPLNRDN
+349 SYYEKTFNDSLNRDN

-384 SKILIYFSTQCGY
+384 PKILIYFSTQCGY

-425 DDVTVFKNT
+425 DDVTAFKNT
-434 YGNDDICFAYKNIED
+434 YGNDDICFAYKNVED
-449 SPTAQNQM
+449 SPIAQNQM
-457 WSYVHMNSSA
+457 WSYVHMNTSA
-467 TQISFPV
+467 THISFPV

-482 KIQNV
+482 KVQNV

-507 ISDGNVYIIKY
+507 ISDGNVYTIKY

-532 PVSTTAVVEECTY
+532 PVNTTAVVEECTY
-545 AKDGYNFSG
+545 AKDGYSFSG

-563 TSYKPGDEISNPSSN
+563 TGYKPGDAISSPKSN

-595 LGEFV
+595 LGKFV
-600 NTANGV
+600 NIGNGV
-606 EVNWKVVANAKTY
+606 QINWKEVANAES
-619 QVYRKTPE
+619 YRIGRRAE
-627 GKWTLLTNKE
+627 NGKWKVLTNSA
-637 TGTTYTDTTAE
+637 TGSSYTDTTAE
-648 SGKTYYYTVR
+648 DGVTYYYTVR
-658 ALNGDMRSPS
+658 AINGSVVSAS
-668 YDGNKKITCIRALG
+668 YD
-682 NVELGEFKNT
+682 
-692 PDGVQIN
+692 
-699 WKAVANAK
+699 
-707 TYQVYRKTPEGKWT
+707 
-721 QLTNKET
+721 TN
-728 GTTYTDTTA
+728 
-737 ESGKTYYYTVRAL
+737 
-750 NGDMRSPS
+750 
-758 YDGNKKITCIRALG
+758 
-772 NVELGEFKNTPDGIQ
+772 
-787 INWKA
+787 
-792 VANAKT
+792 
-798 YQIYRKTPE
+798 
-807 GKWTLLTNK
+807 
-816 ETGITYTD
+816 
-824 TTAENGKTYY
+824 
-834 YTVRALNGDMR
+834 
-845 SPSYDGNKKITCIR
+845 
-859 TLGNVELGEFK
+859 
-870 NTSDG
+870 
-875 VQINWKAVA
+875 
-884 NAKRYQI
+884 
-891 YRKTPE
+891 
-897 GKWTTLTNK
+897 
-906 ETGTTYTDTTAENG
+906 
-920 KTYYYTV
+920 
-927 RALNGDMRSPSYD
+927 
-940 GSRKIECIRSLGNVE
+940 
-955 LGKFT
+955 
-960 NTSNGVRINWKAV
+960 
-973 ANVKR
+973 
-978 YQIYRKTPEG
+978 
-988 KWTTLTNKETGTT
+988 
-1001 YTDTTA
+1001 
-1007 ENGKTYYYTV
+1007 
-1017 RALNGDMRSPSYD
+1017 
-1030 GNKKIECIRSLGN
+1030 
-1043 VELGEFKNISD
+1043 
-1054 GVQINWKAVANA
+1054 
-1066 KRYQIY
+1066 
-1072 RKTPEGKWT
+1072 
-1081 TLTNKETGTTY
+1081 
-1092 TDTTAENGKT
+1092 
-1102 YYYTVRAL
+1102 
-1110 NGDMRSPSYDG
+1110 
-1121 SKSITYKKPFA
+1121 KSITYKKLSV
-1132 EVPQTTFSKT
+1132 EIPQTTFSKT

-1159 MPTTFKLS
+1159 VPTTFKLS

-1444 YLVAYQLSNTDWSG
+1444 YLVAYQLSNTDWGG
-1458 EKLMVTYSQNMLH
+1458 EKLTVTYSENILH
-1471 CVIY
+1471 CVVE

>member
-1 MSKSMKKWFICC
+1 MSKNIKKWFICC
-13 LVLSLFFI
+13 LVLSLLFT

-26 SVWAENTEQSTQSK
+26 SVWAENTEQPAQS
-40 ITEDTERVVLVE
+40 EVSEGEECVVLAEADKEETGV
-52 DDTEKLGMS
+52 S
-61 EEVFVSVEDVAPYVI
+61 EEPVVSVEEVAPYVI

-87 VDEVSVFSDD
+87 ADEVSVLSDD

-137 NAMTSAQEYTEA
+137 NAMTSAQKYTEA

-162 IGYSVSTTSYSDAAR
+162 VGYSVSTTSYSGAAR

-186 YTTAEQEKQLSS
+186 YTTAEQEKQLTS
-198 AVTSALT
+198 AVTSALA

-239 NNTVKYTAYGALCN
+239 SNTVKYTAYGALCN

-277 IISGTSNGGSH
+277 IISGTANGGSH

-311 QTLNQYLLKSEKD
+311 QTLDQYLLKSEKD

-335 TTEEFNDTYPMALN
+335 TTEEFNDAYPMALN
-349 SYYEKNFNDPLNRDN
+349 SYYEKTFNDSLNLDN

-384 SKILIYFSTQCGY
+384 PKILIYFSTQCGY

-425 DDVTVFKNT
+425 DDVTAFKNT
-434 YGNDDICFAYKNIED
+434 YGNDDICFAYKNVED
-449 SPTAQNQM
+449 SPIAQNQM
-457 WSYVHMNSSA
+457 WSYVHMNTSA
-467 TQISFPV
+467 THISFPV

-482 KIQNV
+482 KVQNV

-507 ISDGNVYIIKY
+507 ISDGNVYTIKY

-532 PVSTTAVVEECTY
+532 PVNTTAVAEECTY
-545 AKDGYNFSG
+545 AKDGYSFSG

-563 TSYKPGDEISNPSSN
+563 TGYKPGDAISSPKSN

-595 LGEFV
+595 LGKFV
-600 NTANGV
+600 NIGNGV
-606 EVNWKVVANAKTY
+606 QINWKEVANAES
-619 QVYRKTPE
+619 YRIGRRAE
-627 GKWTLLTNKE
+627 NGKWKVLTNSA
-637 TGTTYTDTTAE
+637 TGSSYTDTTAE
-648 SGKTYYYTVR
+648 DGVTYYYTVR
-658 ALNGDMRSPS
+658 AINGSVVSAS
-668 YDGNKKITCIRALG
+668 YDTKKSITCVRSLG
-682 NVELGEFKNT
+682 KAELQEFKNT
-692 PDGVQIN
+692 SSGVEVN
-699 WKAVANAK
+699 WKEVANAEN
-707 TYQVYRKTPEGKWT
+707 YRVGRRAENGKWKV
-721 QLTNKET
+721 LTNSAT
-728 GTTYTDTTA
+728 GSSYTDTTA
-737 ESGKTYYYTVRAL
+737 EDGVTYYYTVRAI
-750 NGDMRSPS
+750 NDKVVSAS
-758 YDGNKKITCIRALG
+758 YDTKKSITCVRKLG
-772 NVELGEFKNTPDGIQ
+772 KAELQEFKNTSSGVEV
-787 INWKA
+787 NWKE
-792 VANAKT
+792 VANAEN
-798 YQIYRKTPE
+798 YRVGRRAE
-807 GKWTLLTNK
+807 NGKWKVLTNSA
-816 ETGITYTD
+816 TGSSYTD
-824 TTAENGKTYY
+824 TTAEDGVTYY
-834 YTVRALNGDMR
+834 YTVRAING
-845 SPSYDGNKKITCIR
+845 SVVSASYD
-859 TLGNVELGEFK
+859 
-870 NTSDG
+870 
-875 VQINWKAVA
+875 
-884 NAKRYQI
+884 
-891 YRKTPE
+891 
-897 GKWTTLTNK
+897 TN
-906 ETGTTYTDTTAENG
+906 
-920 KTYYYTV
+920 
-927 RALNGDMRSPSYD
+927 
-940 GSRKIECIRSLGNVE
+940 
-955 LGKFT
+955 
-960 NTSNGVRINWKAV
+960 
-973 ANVKR
+973 
-978 YQIYRKTPEG
+978 
-988 KWTTLTNKETGTT
+988 
-1001 YTDTTA
+1001 
-1007 ENGKTYYYTV
+1007 
-1017 RALNGDMRSPSYD
+1017 
-1030 GNKKIECIRSLGN
+1030 
-1043 VELGEFKNISD
+1043 
-1054 GVQINWKAVANA
+1054 
-1066 KRYQIY
+1066 
-1072 RKTPEGKWT
+1072 
-1081 TLTNKETGTTY
+1081 
-1092 TDTTAENGKT
+1092 
-1102 YYYTVRAL
+1102 
-1110 NGDMRSPSYDG
+1110 
-1121 SKSITYKKPFA
+1121 KSITYKKLSV
-1132 EVPQTTFSKT
+1132 EIPQTTFSKT

-1159 MPTTFKLS
+1159 VPTTFKLS

-1261 AQCEKTCTTDYEK
+1261 AQCGKTCTTDFEK

-1280 WLVENCRYDFSYSYC
+1280 WLVENCRYDSSYSYC

-1303 GLGTCEAYHRAYV
+1303 GSGTCEAYHRAYV

-1444 YLVAYQLSNTDWSG
+1444 YLVAYQLSNTDWGG
-1458 EKLMVTYSQNMLH
+1458 EKLTVTYSENILH
-1471 CVIY
+1471 CVVE

>member
-1 MSKSMKKWFICC
+1 MSKNIKKWFICC
-13 LVLSLFFI
+13 LVLSLLFT

-26 SVWAENTEQSTQSK
+26 SVWAENTEQPAQS
-40 ITEDTERVVLVE
+40 EVSEGEECVVLAEADKEETGV
-52 DDTEKLGMS
+52 S
-61 EEVFVSVEDVAPYVI
+61 EEPVVSVEEVAPYVI

-87 VDEVSVFSDD
+87 ADEVSVLSDD

-137 NAMTSAQEYTEA
+137 NAMTSAQKYTEA

-162 IGYSVSTTSYSDAAR
+162 VGYSVSTTSYSGAAR

-186 YTTAEQEKQLSS
+186 YTTAEQEKQLTS
-198 AVTSALT
+198 AVTSALA

-239 NNTVKYTAYGALCN
+239 SNTVKYTAYGALCN

-277 IISGTSNGGSH
+277 IISGTANGGSH

-311 QTLNQYLLKSEKD
+311 QTLDQYLLKSEKD

-335 TTEEFNDTYPMALN
+335 TTEEFNDAYPMALN
-349 SYYEKNFNDPLNRDN
+349 SYYEKTFNDSLNLDN

-384 SKILIYFSTQCGY
+384 PKILIYFSTQCGY

-425 DDVTVFKNT
+425 DDVTAFKNT
-434 YGNDDICFAYKNIED
+434 YGNDDICFAYKNVED
-449 SPTAQNQM
+449 SPIAQNQM
-457 WSYVHMNSSA
+457 WSYVHMNTSA
-467 TQISFPV
+467 THISFPV

-482 KIQNV
+482 KVQNV

-507 ISDGNVYIIKY
+507 ISDGNVYTIKY

-532 PVSTTAVVEECTY
+532 PVNTTAVAEECTY
-545 AKDGYNFSG
+545 AKDGYSFSG

-563 TSYKPGDEISNPSSN
+563 TGYKPGDAISSPKSN

-595 LGEFV
+595 LGKFV
-600 NTANGV
+600 NIGNGV
-606 EVNWKVVANAKTY
+606 QINWKEVANAEN
-619 QVYRKTPE
+619 YRVGRRAE
-627 GKWTLLTNKE
+627 NGKWKVLTNSA
-637 TGTTYTDTTAE
+637 TGSSYTDTTAE
-648 SGKTYYYTVR
+648 DGVTYYYTVR
-658 ALNGDMRSPS
+658 AINGSVVSAS
-668 YDGNKKITCIRALG
+668 YD
-682 NVELGEFKNT
+682 
-692 PDGVQIN
+692 
-699 WKAVANAK
+699 
-707 TYQVYRKTPEGKWT
+707 
-721 QLTNKET
+721 TN
-728 GTTYTDTTA
+728 
-737 ESGKTYYYTVRAL
+737 
-750 NGDMRSPS
+750 
-758 YDGNKKITCIRALG
+758 
-772 NVELGEFKNTPDGIQ
+772 
-787 INWKA
+787 
-792 VANAKT
+792 
-798 YQIYRKTPE
+798 
-807 GKWTLLTNK
+807 
-816 ETGITYTD
+816 
-824 TTAENGKTYY
+824 
-834 YTVRALNGDMR
+834 
-845 SPSYDGNKKITCIR
+845 
-859 TLGNVELGEFK
+859 
-870 NTSDG
+870 
-875 VQINWKAVA
+875 
-884 NAKRYQI
+884 
-891 YRKTPE
+891 
-897 GKWTTLTNK
+897 
-906 ETGTTYTDTTAENG
+906 
-920 KTYYYTV
+920 
-927 RALNGDMRSPSYD
+927 
-940 GSRKIECIRSLGNVE
+940 
-955 LGKFT
+955 
-960 NTSNGVRINWKAV
+960 
-973 ANVKR
+973 
-978 YQIYRKTPEG
+978 
-988 KWTTLTNKETGTT
+988 
-1001 YTDTTA
+1001 
-1007 ENGKTYYYTV
+1007 
-1017 RALNGDMRSPSYD
+1017 
-1030 GNKKIECIRSLGN
+1030 
-1043 VELGEFKNISD
+1043 
-1054 GVQINWKAVANA
+1054 
-1066 KRYQIY
+1066 
-1072 RKTPEGKWT
+1072 
-1081 TLTNKETGTTY
+1081 
-1092 TDTTAENGKT
+1092 
-1102 YYYTVRAL
+1102 
-1110 NGDMRSPSYDG
+1110 
-1121 SKSITYKKPFA
+1121 KSITYKKLSV
-1132 EVPQTTFSKT
+1132 EIPQTTFSKT

-1159 MPTTFKLS
+1159 VPTTFKLS

-1261 AQCEKTCTTDYEK
+1261 AQCGKTCTTDFEK

-1280 WLVENCRYDFSYSYC
+1280 WLVENCRYDSSYSYC

-1303 GLGTCEAYHRAYV
+1303 GSGTCEAYHRAYV

-1444 YLVAYQLSNTDWSG
+1444 YLVAYQLSNTDWGG
-1458 EKLMVTYSQNMLH
+1458 EKLTVTYSENILH
-1471 CVIY
+1471 CVVE

>member
-1 MSKSMKKWFICC
+1 MSKNIKKWFICC
-13 LVLSLFFI
+13 LVLSLLFT

-26 SVWAENTEQSTQSK
+26 SVWAENTEQPAQS
-40 ITEDTERVVLVE
+40 EVSEGEECVVSAEADTEETGV
-52 DDTEKLGMS
+52 S
-61 EEVFVSVEDVAPYVI
+61 EEPVVSVEEVAPFVI

-87 VDEVSVFSDD
+87 ADEVSVLSDD

-186 YTTAEQEKQLSS
+186 YTTAEQEKQLTS
-198 AVTSALT
+198 AVTSALA
-205 SLNLDGK
+205 SLNLNGK

-239 NNTVKYTAYGALCN
+239 SNTVKYTAYGALCN

-277 IISGTSNGGSH
+277 IISGTANGGSH

-311 QTLNQYLLKSEKD
+311 QTLDQYLLKSEKD

-335 TTEEFNDTYPMALN
+335 TTEEFNDAYPMALN
-349 SYYEKNFNDPLNRDN
+349 SYYEKTFNDSLNRDN

-384 SKILIYFSTQCGY
+384 PKILIYFSTQCGY

-425 DDVTVFKNT
+425 DDVTAFKNT
-434 YGNDDICFAYKNIED
+434 YGNDDICFAYKNVED
-449 SPTAQNQM
+449 SPIAQNQM
-457 WSYVHMNSSA
+457 WSYVHMNTSA
-467 TQISFPV
+467 THISFPV

-482 KIQNV
+482 KVQNV

-507 ISDGNVYIIKY
+507 ISDGNVYTIKY

-532 PVSTTAVVEECTY
+532 PVNTTAVVEECTY
-545 AKDGYNFSG
+545 AKDGYSFSG

-563 TSYKPGDEISNPSSN
+563 TGYKPGDAISSPKSN

-595 LGEFV
+595 LGKFV
-600 NTANGV
+600 NIGNGV
-606 EVNWKVVANAKTY
+606 QINWKEVANAES
-619 QVYRKTPE
+619 YRIGRRAE
-627 GKWTLLTNKE
+627 NGKWKVLTNSA
-637 TGTTYTDTTAE
+637 TGSSYTDTTAE
-648 SGKTYYYTVR
+648 DGVTYYYTVR
-658 ALNGDMRSPS
+658 AINGSVVSAS
-668 YDGNKKITCIRALG
+668 YDTKKSITCVRSLG
-682 NVELGEFKNT
+682 KVELQEFKNT
-692 PDGVQIN
+692 SSGVEVN
-699 WKAVANAK
+699 WKEVANAEN
-707 TYQVYRKTPEGKWT
+707 YRVGRRAENGKWKV
-721 QLTNKET
+721 LTNSAT
-728 GTTYTDTTA
+728 GSSYTDTTA
-737 ESGKTYYYTVRAL
+737 EDGVTYYYTVRAI
-750 NGDMRSPS
+750 NDKVVSAS
-758 YDGNKKITCIRALG
+758 YDTKKSITCVRKLG
-772 NVELGEFKNTPDGIQ
+772 KAELQEFKNTSSGVEV
-787 INWKA
+787 NWKE
-792 VANAKT
+792 VANAEN
-798 YQIYRKTPE
+798 YRVGRRAE
-807 GKWTLLTNK
+807 NGKWKVLTNSA
-816 ETGITYTD
+816 TGSSYTD
-824 TTAENGKTYY
+824 TTAEDGVTYY
-834 YTVRALNGDMR
+834 YTVRAING
-845 SPSYDGNKKITCIR
+845 SVVSASYD
-859 TLGNVELGEFK
+859 
-870 NTSDG
+870 
-875 VQINWKAVA
+875 
-884 NAKRYQI
+884 
-891 YRKTPE
+891 
-897 GKWTTLTNK
+897 TN
-906 ETGTTYTDTTAENG
+906 
-920 KTYYYTV
+920 
-927 RALNGDMRSPSYD
+927 
-940 GSRKIECIRSLGNVE
+940 
-955 LGKFT
+955 
-960 NTSNGVRINWKAV
+960 
-973 ANVKR
+973 
-978 YQIYRKTPEG
+978 
-988 KWTTLTNKETGTT
+988 
-1001 YTDTTA
+1001 
-1007 ENGKTYYYTV
+1007 
-1017 RALNGDMRSPSYD
+1017 
-1030 GNKKIECIRSLGN
+1030 
-1043 VELGEFKNISD
+1043 
-1054 GVQINWKAVANA
+1054 
-1066 KRYQIY
+1066 
-1072 RKTPEGKWT
+1072 
-1081 TLTNKETGTTY
+1081 
-1092 TDTTAENGKT
+1092 
-1102 YYYTVRAL
+1102 
-1110 NGDMRSPSYDG
+1110 
-1121 SKSITYKKPFA
+1121 KSITYKKLSV
-1132 EVPQTTFSKT
+1132 EIPQTTFSKT

-1159 MPTTFKLS
+1159 VPTTFKLS

-1280 WLVENCRYDFSYSYC
+1280 WLVENCRYDSSYSYC

-1303 GLGTCEAYHRAYV
+1303 GSGTCEAYHRAYV

-1444 YLVAYQLSNTDWSG
+1444 YLVAYQLSNTDWGG
-1458 EKLMVTYSQNMLH
+1458 EKLTVTYSENILH
-1471 CVIY
+1471 CVVE

>member
-1 MSKSMKKWFICC
+1 MSKNIKKWFICC
-13 LVLSLFFI
+13 LVLSLLFT

-26 SVWAENTEQSTQSK
+26 SVWAENTEQPAQS
-40 ITEDTERVVLVE
+40 EVSEGEECVVSAEADTEETGV
-52 DDTEKLGMS
+52 S
-61 EEVFVSVEDVAPYVI
+61 EEPVVSVEEVAPFVI

-87 VDEVSVFSDD
+87 ADEVSVLSDD

-186 YTTAEQEKQLSS
+186 YTTAEQEKQLTS
-198 AVTSALT
+198 AVTSALA
-205 SLNLDGK
+205 SLNLNGK

-239 NNTVKYTAYGALCN
+239 SNTVKYTAYGALCN

-277 IISGTSNGGSH
+277 IISGTANGGSH
-288 AWNIVKVGDV
+288 AWNIVRVGDV
-298 YYAVDSTWDGQDA
+298 YYNVDTTWDGQDS
-311 QTLNQYLLKSEKD
+311 QTLDHYLLKSEKD
-324 FSADHTRSAEY
+324 FSADHARSEEY
-335 TTEEFNDTYPMALN
+335 TTEALNAAYPMALN
-349 SYYEKNFNDPLNRDN
+349 SYYEKTFNDPLNCDN

-371 LDGTTVATVSFSK
+371 LDGTTVTTASSSK
-384 SKILIYFSTQCGY
+384 PKIMIYFSTQCGY
-397 SQATIG
+397 SQATIQG
-403 EISKNTYTGADIVA
+403 LSKNTYTGVDIIA
-417 VAVNTTSV
+417 VAVNTTSSDEV
-425 DDVTVFKNT
+425 IAFKNT
-434 YGNDDICFAYKNIED
+434 YGNDDICFAYKNVET
-449 SPTAQNQM
+449 SSTVQSQM

-482 KIQNV
+482 KVQNV

-507 ISDGNVYIIKY
+507 IGDGNVYTIKY

-554 WNTKADGSG
+554 WNTKVDGSG
-563 TSYKPGDEISNPSSN
+563 TNYKPGDEISSPRSN
-578 IVLYAQWNANV
+578 MVLYAQWNVNV

-595 LGEFV
+595 LGEFI
-600 NTANGV
+600 NISSGV
-606 EVNWKVVANAKTY
+606 
-619 QVYRKTPE
+619 R
-627 GKWTLLTNKE
+627 
-637 TGTTYTDTTAE
+637 
-648 SGKTYYYTVR
+648 
-658 ALNGDMRSPS
+658 
-668 YDGNKKITCIRALG
+668 
-682 NVELGEFKNT
+682 
-692 PDGVQIN
+692 IN

-721 QLTNKET
+721 L
-728 GTTYTDTTA
+728 
-737 ESGKTYYYTVRAL
+737 
-750 NGDMRSPS
+750 
-758 YDGNKKITCIRALG
+758 
-772 NVELGEFKNTPDGIQ
+772 
-787 INWKA
+787 
-792 VANAKT
+792 
-798 YQIYRKTPE
+798 
-807 GKWTLLTNK
+807 
-816 ETGITYTD
+816 
-824 TTAENGKTYY
+824 
-834 YTVRALNGDMR
+834 
-845 SPSYDGNKKITCIR
+845 
-859 TLGNVELGEFK
+859 
-870 NTSDG
+870 
-875 VQINWKAVA
+875 
-884 NAKRYQI
+884 
-891 YRKTPE
+891 
-897 GKWTTLTNK
+897 LTNK

-940 GSRKIECIRSLGNVE
+940 GNKKIICIRTLGNVE
-955 LGKFT
+955 LGEFK
-960 NTSNGVRINWKAV
+960 NTSDGVQINWKAV
-973 ANVKR
+973 ANAKT

-988 KWTTLTNKETGTT
+988 KWTLLTNKETGTT

-1054 GVQINWKAVANA
+1054 GVQINWKAVAKA

-1195 GSNGKFFSKDSF
+1195 GSNGKYFSKDSF

-1261 AQCEKTCTTDYEK
+1261 AQCGKTCTTDFEK

-1280 WLVENCRYDFSYSYC
+1280 WLVENCRYDSSYSYC

-1303 GLGTCEAYHRAYV
+1303 GSGTCEAYHRAYV

-1444 YLVAYQLSNTDWSG
+1444 YLVAYQLSNTDWGG
-1458 EKLMVTYSQNMLH
+1458 EKLTVTYSENILH
-1471 CVIY
+1471 CVVE

>member
-1 MSKSMKKWFICC
+1 MSKNIKKWFICC
-13 LVLSLFFI
+13 LVLSLLFT

-26 SVWAENTEQSTQSK
+26 SVWAENTEQPAQS
-40 ITEDTERVVLVE
+40 EVSEGEECVVSAEADTEETGV
-52 DDTEKLGMS
+52 S
-61 EEVFVSVEDVAPYVI
+61 EEPVVSVEEVAPYVI

-87 VDEVSVFSDD
+87 ADEVSVLSDD

-107 YQYLKEQVVV
+107 YQYLKEQIVV

-137 NAMTSAQEYTEA
+137 NAMTSAQKYTEA

-162 IGYSVSTTSYSDAAR
+162 VGYSVSTTSYSGAAR

-186 YTTAEQEKQLSS
+186 YTTAEQEKQLTS
-198 AVTSALT
+198 AVTSALA

-239 NNTVKYTAYGALCN
+239 SNTVKYTAYGALCN

-277 IISGTSNGGSH
+277 IISGTANGGSH

-311 QTLNQYLLKSEKD
+311 QTLDQYLLKSEKD

-335 TTEEFNDTYPMALN
+335 TTEEFNDAYPMALN
-349 SYYEKNFNDPLNRDN
+349 SYYEKTFNDSLNRDN

-384 SKILIYFSTQCGY
+384 PKILIYFSTQCGY

-425 DDVTVFKNT
+425 DDVTAFKNT
-434 YGNDDICFAYKNIED
+434 YGNDDICFAYKNVED
-449 SPTAQNQM
+449 SPIAQNQM
-457 WSYVHMNSSA
+457 WSYVHMNTSA
-467 TQISFPV
+467 THISFPV

-482 KIQNV
+482 KVQNV

-507 ISDGNVYIIKY
+507 ISDGNVYTIKY

-532 PVSTTAVVEECTY
+532 PVNTTAVVEECTY
-545 AKDGYNFSG
+545 AKDGYSFSG

-563 TSYKPGDEISNPSSN
+563 TGYKPGDAISSPKSN

-595 LGEFV
+595 LGKFV
-600 NTANGV
+600 NIGNGV
-606 EVNWKVVANAKTY
+606 QINWKEVANAEN
-619 QVYRKTPE
+619 YRVGRRAE
-627 GKWTLLTNKE
+627 NGKWKVLTNSA
-637 TGTTYTDTTAE
+637 TGSSYTDTTAE
-648 SGKTYYYTVR
+648 DGVTYYYTVR
-658 ALNGDMRSPS
+658 AINDKVVSAS
-668 YDGNKKITCIRALG
+668 YD
-682 NVELGEFKNT
+682 
-692 PDGVQIN
+692 
-699 WKAVANAK
+699 
-707 TYQVYRKTPEGKWT
+707 
-721 QLTNKET
+721 TN
-728 GTTYTDTTA
+728 
-737 ESGKTYYYTVRAL
+737 
-750 NGDMRSPS
+750 
-758 YDGNKKITCIRALG
+758 
-772 NVELGEFKNTPDGIQ
+772 
-787 INWKA
+787 
-792 VANAKT
+792 
-798 YQIYRKTPE
+798 
-807 GKWTLLTNK
+807 
-816 ETGITYTD
+816 
-824 TTAENGKTYY
+824 
-834 YTVRALNGDMR
+834 
-845 SPSYDGNKKITCIR
+845 
-859 TLGNVELGEFK
+859 
-870 NTSDG
+870 
-875 VQINWKAVA
+875 
-884 NAKRYQI
+884 
-891 YRKTPE
+891 
-897 GKWTTLTNK
+897 
-906 ETGTTYTDTTAENG
+906 
-920 KTYYYTV
+920 
-927 RALNGDMRSPSYD
+927 
-940 GSRKIECIRSLGNVE
+940 
-955 LGKFT
+955 
-960 NTSNGVRINWKAV
+960 
-973 ANVKR
+973 
-978 YQIYRKTPEG
+978 
-988 KWTTLTNKETGTT
+988 
-1001 YTDTTA
+1001 
-1007 ENGKTYYYTV
+1007 
-1017 RALNGDMRSPSYD
+1017 
-1030 GNKKIECIRSLGN
+1030 
-1043 VELGEFKNISD
+1043 
-1054 GVQINWKAVANA
+1054 
-1066 KRYQIY
+1066 
-1072 RKTPEGKWT
+1072 
-1081 TLTNKETGTTY
+1081 
-1092 TDTTAENGKT
+1092 
-1102 YYYTVRAL
+1102 
-1110 NGDMRSPSYDG
+1110 
-1121 SKSITYKKPFA
+1121 KSITYKKLSV
-1132 EVPQTTFSKT
+1132 EIPQTTFSKT

-1159 MPTTFKLS
+1159 VPTTFKLS

-1458 EKLMVTYSQNMLH
+1458 DRLVVTYSENILH
-1471 CVIY
+1471 CVVE

>member
-668 YDGNKKITCIRALG
+668 YDGNKKITCIR
-682 NVELGEFKNT
+682 
-692 PDGVQIN
+692 
-699 WKAVANAK
+699 
-707 TYQVYRKTPEGKWT
+707 
-721 QLTNKET
+721 
-728 GTTYTDTTA
+728 
-737 ESGKTYYYTVRAL
+737 
-750 NGDMRSPS
+750 
-758 YDGNKKITCIRALG
+758 
-772 NVELGEFKNTPDGIQ
+772 
-787 INWKA
+787 
-792 VANAKT
+792 
-798 YQIYRKTPE
+798 
-807 GKWTLLTNK
+807 
-816 ETGITYTD
+816 
-824 TTAENGKTYY
+824 
-834 YTVRALNGDMR
+834 
-845 SPSYDGNKKITCIR
+845 

-870 NTSDG
+870 NT
-875 VQINWKAVA
+875 
-884 NAKRYQI
+884 
-891 YRKTPE
+891 
-897 GKWTTLTNK
+897 
-906 ETGTTYTDTTAENG
+906 
-920 KTYYYTV
+920 
-927 RALNGDMRSPSYD
+927 
-940 GSRKIECIRSLGNVE
+940 
-955 LGKFT
+955 
-960 NTSNGVRINWKAV
+960 
-973 ANVKR
+973 
-978 YQIYRKTPEG
+978 
-988 KWTTLTNKETGTT
+988 
-1001 YTDTTA
+1001 
-1007 ENGKTYYYTV
+1007 
-1017 RALNGDMRSPSYD
+1017 
-1030 GNKKIECIRSLGN
+1030 
-1043 VELGEFKNISD
+1043 SD

-1261 AQCEKTCTTDYEK
+1261 AQCEKTCTTDFEK

-1295 APEGALAR
+1295 ASEGALAR

-1404 IKKWSDQYVST
+1404 IKKWSDQYVNT
-1415 IREHLNNG
+1415 IRKHLNNG

>member
-1 MSKSMKKWFICC
+1 M
-13 LVLSLFFI
+13 
-21 SFPQM
+21 
-26 SVWAENTEQSTQSK
+26 
-40 ITEDTERVVLVE
+40 
-52 DDTEKLGMS
+52 
-61 EEVFVSVEDVAPYVI
+61 APYVI

-87 VDEVSVFSDD
+87 ADEVSVLSDD

-137 NAMTSAQEYTEA
+137 NAMTSAQKYTEA

-162 IGYSVSTTSYSDAAR
+162 VGYSVSTTSYSGAAR

-186 YTTAEQEKQLSS
+186 YTTAEQEKQLTS
-198 AVTSALT
+198 AVTSALA

-239 NNTVKYTAYGALCN
+239 SNTVKYTAYGALCN

-277 IISGTSNGGSH
+277 IISGTANGGSH

-311 QTLNQYLLKSEKD
+311 QTLDQYLLKSEKD

-335 TTEEFNDTYPMALN
+335 TTEEFNDAYPMALN
-349 SYYEKNFNDPLNRDN
+349 SYYEKTFNDSLNLDN

-384 SKILIYFSTQCGY
+384 PKILIYFSTQCGY

-425 DDVTVFKNT
+425 DDVTAFKNT
-434 YGNDDICFAYKNIED
+434 YGNDDICFAYKNVED
-449 SPTAQNQM
+449 SPIAQNQM
-457 WSYVHMNSSA
+457 WSYVHMNTSA
-467 TQISFPV
+467 THISFPV

-482 KIQNV
+482 KVQNV

-507 ISDGNVYIIKY
+507 ISDGNVYTIKY

-532 PVSTTAVVEECTY
+532 PVNTTAVAEECTY
-545 AKDGYNFSG
+545 AKDGYSFSG

-563 TSYKPGDEISNPSSN
+563 TGYKPGDAISSPKSN

-595 LGEFV
+595 LGKFV
-600 NTANGV
+600 NIGNGV
-606 EVNWKVVANAKTY
+606 QINWKEVANAES
-619 QVYRKTPE
+619 YRIGRRAE
-627 GKWTLLTNKE
+627 NGKWKVLTNSA
-637 TGTTYTDTTAE
+637 TGSSYTDTTAE
-648 SGKTYYYTVR
+648 DGVTYYYTVR
-658 ALNGDMRSPS
+658 AINGSVVSAS
-668 YDGNKKITCIRALG
+668 YDTKKSITCVRSLG
-682 NVELGEFKNT
+682 KAELQEFKNT
-692 PDGVQIN
+692 SSGVEVN
-699 WKAVANAK
+699 WKEVANAEN
-707 TYQVYRKTPEGKWT
+707 YRVGRRAENGKWKV
-721 QLTNKET
+721 LTNSAT
-728 GTTYTDTTA
+728 GSSYTDTTA
-737 ESGKTYYYTVRAL
+737 EDGVTYYYTVRAI
-750 NGDMRSPS
+750 NGSVVSAS
-758 YDGNKKITCIRALG
+758 YD
-772 NVELGEFKNTPDGIQ
+772 
-787 INWKA
+787 
-792 VANAKT
+792 
-798 YQIYRKTPE
+798 
-807 GKWTLLTNK
+807 TN
-816 ETGITYTD
+816 
-824 TTAENGKTYY
+824 
-834 YTVRALNGDMR
+834 
-845 SPSYDGNKKITCIR
+845 
-859 TLGNVELGEFK
+859 
-870 NTSDG
+870 
-875 VQINWKAVA
+875 
-884 NAKRYQI
+884 
-891 YRKTPE
+891 
-897 GKWTTLTNK
+897 
-906 ETGTTYTDTTAENG
+906 
-920 KTYYYTV
+920 
-927 RALNGDMRSPSYD
+927 
-940 GSRKIECIRSLGNVE
+940 
-955 LGKFT
+955 
-960 NTSNGVRINWKAV
+960 
-973 ANVKR
+973 
-978 YQIYRKTPEG
+978 
-988 KWTTLTNKETGTT
+988 
-1001 YTDTTA
+1001 
-1007 ENGKTYYYTV
+1007 
-1017 RALNGDMRSPSYD
+1017 
-1030 GNKKIECIRSLGN
+1030 
-1043 VELGEFKNISD
+1043 
-1054 GVQINWKAVANA
+1054 
-1066 KRYQIY
+1066 
-1072 RKTPEGKWT
+1072 
-1081 TLTNKETGTTY
+1081 
-1092 TDTTAENGKT
+1092 
-1102 YYYTVRAL
+1102 
-1110 NGDMRSPSYDG
+1110 
-1121 SKSITYKKPFA
+1121 KSITYKKLSV
-1132 EVPQTTFSKT
+1132 EIPQTTFSKT

-1159 MPTTFKLS
+1159 VPTTFKLS

-1261 AQCEKTCTTDYEK
+1261 AQCGKTCTTDFEK

-1280 WLVENCRYDFSYSYC
+1280 WLVENCRYDSSYSYC

-1303 GLGTCEAYHRAYV
+1303 GSGTCEAYHRAYV

-1444 YLVAYQLSNTDWSG
+1444 YLVAYQLSNTDWGG
-1458 EKLMVTYSQNMLH
+1458 EKLTVTYSENILH
-1471 CVIY
+1471 CVVE

>member
-1 MSKSMKKWFICC
+1 MSKNIKKWFICC
-13 LVLSLFFI
+13 LVLSLLFT

-26 SVWAENTEQSTQSK
+26 SVWAENTEQPAQS
-40 ITEDTERVVLVE
+40 EVSEGEECVVSAEADTEETGV
-52 DDTEKLGMS
+52 S
-61 EEVFVSVEDVAPYVI
+61 EEPVVSVEEVAPYVI

-87 VDEVSVFSDD
+87 ADEVSVLSDD

-107 YQYLKEQVVV
+107 YQYLKEQIVV

-137 NAMTSAQEYTEA
+137 NAMTSAQKYTEA

-162 IGYSVSTTSYSDAAR
+162 VGYSVSTTSYSGAAR

-186 YTTAEQEKQLSS
+186 YTTAEQEKQLTS
-198 AVTSALT
+198 AVTSALA

-239 NNTVKYTAYGALCN
+239 SNTVKYTAYGALCN

-277 IISGTSNGGSH
+277 IISGTANGGSH

-311 QTLNQYLLKSEKD
+311 QTLDQYLLKSEKD

-335 TTEEFNDTYPMALN
+335 TTEEFNDAYPMALN
-349 SYYEKNFNDPLNRDN
+349 SYYEKTFNDSLNRDN

-384 SKILIYFSTQCGY
+384 PKILIYFSTQCGY

-425 DDVTVFKNT
+425 DDVTAFKNT
-434 YGNDDICFAYKNIED
+434 YGNDDICFAYKNVED
-449 SPTAQNQM
+449 SPIAQNQM
-457 WSYVHMNSSA
+457 WSYVHMNTSA
-467 TQISFPV
+467 THISFPV

-482 KIQNV
+482 KVQNV

-507 ISDGNVYIIKY
+507 ISDGNVYTIKY

-532 PVSTTAVVEECTY
+532 PVNTTAVVEECTY
-545 AKDGYNFSG
+545 AKDGYSFSG

-563 TSYKPGDEISNPSSN
+563 TGYKPGDAISSPKSN

-595 LGEFV
+595 LGKFV
-600 NTANGV
+600 NIGNGV
-606 EVNWKVVANAKTY
+606 QINWKEVANAES
-619 QVYRKTPE
+619 YRIGRRAE
-627 GKWTLLTNKE
+627 NGKWKVLTNSA
-637 TGTTYTDTTAE
+637 TGSSYTDTTAE
-648 SGKTYYYTVR
+648 DGVTYYYTVR
-658 ALNGDMRSPS
+658 AINGSVVSAS
-668 YDGNKKITCIRALG
+668 YD
-682 NVELGEFKNT
+682 
-692 PDGVQIN
+692 
-699 WKAVANAK
+699 
-707 TYQVYRKTPEGKWT
+707 
-721 QLTNKET
+721 TN
-728 GTTYTDTTA
+728 
-737 ESGKTYYYTVRAL
+737 
-750 NGDMRSPS
+750 
-758 YDGNKKITCIRALG
+758 
-772 NVELGEFKNTPDGIQ
+772 
-787 INWKA
+787 
-792 VANAKT
+792 
-798 YQIYRKTPE
+798 
-807 GKWTLLTNK
+807 
-816 ETGITYTD
+816 
-824 TTAENGKTYY
+824 
-834 YTVRALNGDMR
+834 
-845 SPSYDGNKKITCIR
+845 
-859 TLGNVELGEFK
+859 
-870 NTSDG
+870 
-875 VQINWKAVA
+875 
-884 NAKRYQI
+884 
-891 YRKTPE
+891 
-897 GKWTTLTNK
+897 
-906 ETGTTYTDTTAENG
+906 
-920 KTYYYTV
+920 
-927 RALNGDMRSPSYD
+927 
-940 GSRKIECIRSLGNVE
+940 
-955 LGKFT
+955 
-960 NTSNGVRINWKAV
+960 
-973 ANVKR
+973 
-978 YQIYRKTPEG
+978 
-988 KWTTLTNKETGTT
+988 
-1001 YTDTTA
+1001 
-1007 ENGKTYYYTV
+1007 
-1017 RALNGDMRSPSYD
+1017 
-1030 GNKKIECIRSLGN
+1030 
-1043 VELGEFKNISD
+1043 
-1054 GVQINWKAVANA
+1054 
-1066 KRYQIY
+1066 
-1072 RKTPEGKWT
+1072 
-1081 TLTNKETGTTY
+1081 
-1092 TDTTAENGKT
+1092 
-1102 YYYTVRAL
+1102 
-1110 NGDMRSPSYDG
+1110 
-1121 SKSITYKKPFA
+1121 KSITYKKLSV
-1132 EVPQTTFSKT
+1132 EIPQTTFSKT

-1159 MPTTFKLS
+1159 VPTTFKLS

-1458 EKLMVTYSQNMLH
+1458 DRLVVTYSENILH
-1471 CVIY
+1471 CVVE

>member
-1 MSKSMKKWFICC
+1 
-13 LVLSLFFI
+13 
-21 SFPQM
+21 M
-26 SVWAENTEQSTQSK
+26 SVWAENTEQPAQS
-40 ITEDTERVVLVE
+40 EVSEGEECVVLAEADKEETGV
-52 DDTEKLGMS
+52 S
-61 EEVFVSVEDVAPYVI
+61 EEPVVSVEEVAPYVI

-87 VDEVSVFSDD
+87 ADEVSVLSDD

-137 NAMTSAQEYTEA
+137 NAMTSAQKYTEA

-162 IGYSVSTTSYSDAAR
+162 VGYSVSTTSYSGAAR

-186 YTTAEQEKQLSS
+186 YTTAEQEKQLTS
-198 AVTSALT
+198 AVTSALA

-239 NNTVKYTAYGALCN
+239 SNTVKYTAYGALCN

-277 IISGTSNGGSH
+277 IISGTANGGSH

-311 QTLNQYLLKSEKD
+311 QTLDQYLLKSEKD

-335 TTEEFNDTYPMALN
+335 TTEEFNDAYPMALN
-349 SYYEKNFNDPLNRDN
+349 SYYEKTFNDSLNLDN

-384 SKILIYFSTQCGY
+384 PKILIYFSTQCGY

-425 DDVTVFKNT
+425 DDVTAFKNT
-434 YGNDDICFAYKNIED
+434 YGNDDICFAYKNVED
-449 SPTAQNQM
+449 SPIAQNQM
-457 WSYVHMNSSA
+457 WSYVHMNTSA
-467 TQISFPV
+467 THISFPV

-482 KIQNV
+482 KVQNV

-507 ISDGNVYIIKY
+507 ISDGNVYTIKY

-532 PVSTTAVVEECTY
+532 PVNTTAVAEECTY
-545 AKDGYNFSG
+545 AKDGYSFSG

-563 TSYKPGDEISNPSSN
+563 TGYKPGDEISSPKSN

-595 LGEFV
+595 LGKFV
-600 NTANGV
+600 NIGNGV
-606 EVNWKVVANAKTY
+606 QINWKEVANAES
-619 QVYRKTPE
+619 YRIGRRAE
-627 GKWTLLTNKE
+627 NGKWKVLTNSA
-637 TGTTYTDTTAE
+637 TGSSYTDTTAE
-648 SGKTYYYTVR
+648 DGVTYYYTVR
-658 ALNGDMRSPS
+658 AINGSVVSAS
-668 YDGNKKITCIRALG
+668 YD
-682 NVELGEFKNT
+682 
-692 PDGVQIN
+692 
-699 WKAVANAK
+699 
-707 TYQVYRKTPEGKWT
+707 
-721 QLTNKET
+721 TN
-728 GTTYTDTTA
+728 
-737 ESGKTYYYTVRAL
+737 
-750 NGDMRSPS
+750 
-758 YDGNKKITCIRALG
+758 
-772 NVELGEFKNTPDGIQ
+772 
-787 INWKA
+787 
-792 VANAKT
+792 
-798 YQIYRKTPE
+798 
-807 GKWTLLTNK
+807 
-816 ETGITYTD
+816 
-824 TTAENGKTYY
+824 
-834 YTVRALNGDMR
+834 
-845 SPSYDGNKKITCIR
+845 
-859 TLGNVELGEFK
+859 
-870 NTSDG
+870 
-875 VQINWKAVA
+875 
-884 NAKRYQI
+884 
-891 YRKTPE
+891 
-897 GKWTTLTNK
+897 
-906 ETGTTYTDTTAENG
+906 
-920 KTYYYTV
+920 
-927 RALNGDMRSPSYD
+927 
-940 GSRKIECIRSLGNVE
+940 
-955 LGKFT
+955 
-960 NTSNGVRINWKAV
+960 
-973 ANVKR
+973 
-978 YQIYRKTPEG
+978 
-988 KWTTLTNKETGTT
+988 
-1001 YTDTTA
+1001 
-1007 ENGKTYYYTV
+1007 
-1017 RALNGDMRSPSYD
+1017 
-1030 GNKKIECIRSLGN
+1030 
-1043 VELGEFKNISD
+1043 
-1054 GVQINWKAVANA
+1054 
-1066 KRYQIY
+1066 
-1072 RKTPEGKWT
+1072 
-1081 TLTNKETGTTY
+1081 
-1092 TDTTAENGKT
+1092 
-1102 YYYTVRAL
+1102 
-1110 NGDMRSPSYDG
+1110 
-1121 SKSITYKKPFA
+1121 KSITYKKLSV
-1132 EVPQTTFSKT
+1132 EIPQTTFSKT

-1159 MPTTFKLS
+1159 VPTTFKLS

-1261 AQCEKTCTTDYEK
+1261 AQCGKTCTTDFEK

-1280 WLVENCRYDFSYSYC
+1280 WLVENCRYDSSYSYC

-1303 GLGTCEAYHRAYV
+1303 GSGTCEAYHRAYV

-1444 YLVAYQLSNTDWSG
+1444 YLVAYQLSNTDWGG
-1458 EKLMVTYSQNMLH
+1458 EKLTVTYSENILH
-1471 CVIY
+1471 CVVE

>member
-1 MSKSMKKWFICC
+1 
-13 LVLSLFFI
+13 
-21 SFPQM
+21 M
-26 SVWAENTEQSTQSK
+26 SVWAENTEQPAQS
-40 ITEDTERVVLVE
+40 EVSEGEECVVSAEADTEETGV
-52 DDTEKLGMS
+52 S
-61 EEVFVSVEDVAPYVI
+61 EEPVVSVEEVAPYVI

-87 VDEVSVFSDD
+87 ADEVSVLSDD

-107 YQYLKEQVVV
+107 YQYLKEQIVV

-137 NAMTSAQEYTEA
+137 NAMTSAQKYTEA

-162 IGYSVSTTSYSDAAR
+162 VGYSVSTTSYSGAAR

-186 YTTAEQEKQLSS
+186 YTTAEQEKQLTS
-198 AVTSALT
+198 AVTSALA

-239 NNTVKYTAYGALCN
+239 SNTVKYTAYGALCN

-277 IISGTSNGGSH
+277 IISGTANGGSH

-311 QTLNQYLLKSEKD
+311 QTLDQYLLKSEKD

-335 TTEEFNDTYPMALN
+335 TTEEFNDAYPMALN
-349 SYYEKNFNDPLNRDN
+349 SYYEKTFNDSLNRDN

-384 SKILIYFSTQCGY
+384 PKILIYFSTQCGY

-425 DDVTVFKNT
+425 DDVTAFKNT
-434 YGNDDICFAYKNIED
+434 YGNDDICFAYKNVED
-449 SPTAQNQM
+449 SPIAQNQM
-457 WSYVHMNSSA
+457 WSYVHMNTSA
-467 TQISFPV
+467 THISFPV

-482 KIQNV
+482 KVQNV

-507 ISDGNVYIIKY
+507 ISDGNVYTIKY

-532 PVSTTAVVEECTY
+532 PVNTTAVVEECTY
-545 AKDGYNFSG
+545 AKDGYSFSG

-563 TSYKPGDEISNPSSN
+563 TGYKPGDAISSPKSN

-595 LGEFV
+595 LGKFV
-600 NTANGV
+600 NIGNGV
-606 EVNWKVVANAKTY
+606 QINWKEVANAES
-619 QVYRKTPE
+619 YRIGRRAE
-627 GKWTLLTNKE
+627 NGKWKVLTNSA
-637 TGTTYTDTTAE
+637 TGSSYTDTTAE
-648 SGKTYYYTVR
+648 DGVTYYYTVR
-658 ALNGDMRSPS
+658 AINGSVVSAS
-668 YDGNKKITCIRALG
+668 YD
-682 NVELGEFKNT
+682 
-692 PDGVQIN
+692 
-699 WKAVANAK
+699 
-707 TYQVYRKTPEGKWT
+707 
-721 QLTNKET
+721 TN
-728 GTTYTDTTA
+728 
-737 ESGKTYYYTVRAL
+737 
-750 NGDMRSPS
+750 
-758 YDGNKKITCIRALG
+758 
-772 NVELGEFKNTPDGIQ
+772 
-787 INWKA
+787 
-792 VANAKT
+792 
-798 YQIYRKTPE
+798 
-807 GKWTLLTNK
+807 
-816 ETGITYTD
+816 
-824 TTAENGKTYY
+824 
-834 YTVRALNGDMR
+834 
-845 SPSYDGNKKITCIR
+845 
-859 TLGNVELGEFK
+859 
-870 NTSDG
+870 
-875 VQINWKAVA
+875 
-884 NAKRYQI
+884 
-891 YRKTPE
+891 
-897 GKWTTLTNK
+897 
-906 ETGTTYTDTTAENG
+906 
-920 KTYYYTV
+920 
-927 RALNGDMRSPSYD
+927 
-940 GSRKIECIRSLGNVE
+940 
-955 LGKFT
+955 
-960 NTSNGVRINWKAV
+960 
-973 ANVKR
+973 
-978 YQIYRKTPEG
+978 
-988 KWTTLTNKETGTT
+988 
-1001 YTDTTA
+1001 
-1007 ENGKTYYYTV
+1007 
-1017 RALNGDMRSPSYD
+1017 
-1030 GNKKIECIRSLGN
+1030 
-1043 VELGEFKNISD
+1043 
-1054 GVQINWKAVANA
+1054 
-1066 KRYQIY
+1066 
-1072 RKTPEGKWT
+1072 
-1081 TLTNKETGTTY
+1081 
-1092 TDTTAENGKT
+1092 
-1102 YYYTVRAL
+1102 
-1110 NGDMRSPSYDG
+1110 
-1121 SKSITYKKPFA
+1121 KSITYKKLSV
-1132 EVPQTTFSKT
+1132 EIPQTTFSKT

-1159 MPTTFKLS
+1159 VPTTFKLS

-1458 EKLMVTYSQNMLH
+1458 DRLVVTYSENILH
-1471 CVIY
+1471 CVVE

>member
-1 MSKSMKKWFICC
+1 MSKNIKKWFICC
-13 LVLSLFFI
+13 LVLSLLFT

-26 SVWAENTEQSTQSK
+26 SVWAENTEQPAQS
-40 ITEDTERVVLVE
+40 EVSEGEECVVSAEADTEETGV
-52 DDTEKLGMS
+52 S
-61 EEVFVSVEDVAPYVI
+61 EEPVVSVEEVAPFVI

-87 VDEVSVFSDD
+87 ADEVSVLSDD

-186 YTTAEQEKQLSS
+186 YTTAEQEKQLTS
-198 AVTSALT
+198 AVTSALA
-205 SLNLDGK
+205 SLNLNGK

-239 NNTVKYTAYGALCN
+239 SNTVKYTAYGALCN

-277 IISGTSNGGSH
+277 IISGTANGGSH
-288 AWNIVKVGDV
+288 AWNIVRVGDV
-298 YYAVDSTWDGQDA
+298 YYNVDTTWDGQDS
-311 QTLNQYLLKSEKD
+311 QTLDHYLLKSEKD
-324 FSADHTRSAEY
+324 FSADHARSEEY
-335 TTEEFNDTYPMALN
+335 TTEAFNAAYPMALN
-349 SYYEKNFNDPLNRDN
+349 SYYEKTFNDPLNCDN

-371 LDGTTVATVSFSK
+371 LDGTTVTTASSSK
-384 SKILIYFSTQCGY
+384 PKIMIYFSTQCGY
-397 SQATIG
+397 SQATIQG
-403 EISKNTYTGADIVA
+403 LSKNTYTGVDIIA
-417 VAVNTTSV
+417 VAVNTTSSDEV
-425 DDVTVFKNT
+425 IAFKNT
-434 YGNDDICFAYKNIED
+434 YGNDDICFAYKNVET
-449 SPTAQNQM
+449 SSTVQSQM

-482 KIQNV
+482 KVQNV

-507 ISDGNVYIIKY
+507 IGDGNVYTIKY

-554 WNTKADGSG
+554 WNTKVDGSG
-563 TSYKPGDEISNPSSN
+563 TNYKPGDEISSPRSN
-578 IVLYAQWNANV
+578 MVLYAQWNVNV

-595 LGEFV
+595 LGEFI
-600 NTANGV
+600 NISSGV
-606 EVNWKVVANAKTY
+606 
-619 QVYRKTPE
+619 R
-627 GKWTLLTNKE
+627 
-637 TGTTYTDTTAE
+637 
-648 SGKTYYYTVR
+648 
-658 ALNGDMRSPS
+658 
-668 YDGNKKITCIRALG
+668 
-682 NVELGEFKNT
+682 
-692 PDGVQIN
+692 IN

-721 QLTNKET
+721 L
-728 GTTYTDTTA
+728 
-737 ESGKTYYYTVRAL
+737 
-750 NGDMRSPS
+750 
-758 YDGNKKITCIRALG
+758 
-772 NVELGEFKNTPDGIQ
+772 
-787 INWKA
+787 
-792 VANAKT
+792 
-798 YQIYRKTPE
+798 
-807 GKWTLLTNK
+807 
-816 ETGITYTD
+816 
-824 TTAENGKTYY
+824 
-834 YTVRALNGDMR
+834 
-845 SPSYDGNKKITCIR
+845 
-859 TLGNVELGEFK
+859 
-870 NTSDG
+870 
-875 VQINWKAVA
+875 
-884 NAKRYQI
+884 
-891 YRKTPE
+891 
-897 GKWTTLTNK
+897 
-906 ETGTTYTDTTAENG
+906 
-920 KTYYYTV
+920 
-927 RALNGDMRSPSYD
+927 
-940 GSRKIECIRSLGNVE
+940 
-955 LGKFT
+955 
-960 NTSNGVRINWKAV
+960 
-973 ANVKR
+973 
-978 YQIYRKTPEG
+978 
-988 KWTTLTNKETGTT
+988 LTNKETGTT

-1030 GNKKIECIRSLGN
+1030 GNKKITCIRTLGD
-1043 VELGEFKNISD
+1043 VELGEFKNTSD
-1054 GVQINWKAVANA
+1054 GVQINWKAVAKA

-1261 AQCEKTCTTDYEK
+1261 AQCGKTCTTDFEK

-1280 WLVENCRYDFSYSYC
+1280 WLVENCRYDSSYSYC

-1303 GLGTCEAYHRAYV
+1303 GSGTCEAYHRAYV

-1444 YLVAYQLSNTDWSG
+1444 YLVAYQLSNTDWGG
-1458 EKLMVTYSQNMLH
+1458 EKLTVTYSENILH
-1471 CVIY
+1471 CVVE

>member
-1 MSKSMKKWFICC
+1 MSKNIKKWFICC
-13 LVLSLFFI
+13 LVLSLLFT

-26 SVWAENTEQSTQSK
+26 SVWAENTEQPAQS
-40 ITEDTERVVLVE
+40 EVSEGEECVVLAEADKEETGV
-52 DDTEKLGMS
+52 S
-61 EEVFVSVEDVAPYVI
+61 EEPVVSVEEVAPYVI

-87 VDEVSVFSDD
+87 ADEVSVLSDD

-137 NAMTSAQEYTEA
+137 NAMTSAQKYTEA

-162 IGYSVSTTSYSDAAR
+162 VGYSVSTTSYSGAAR

-186 YTTAEQEKQLSS
+186 YTTAEQEKQLTS
-198 AVTSALT
+198 AVTSALA
-205 SLNLDGK
+205 SLNLDEK

-239 NNTVKYTAYGALCN
+239 SNTVKYTAYGALCN

-277 IISGTSNGGSH
+277 IISGTANGGSH

-311 QTLNQYLLKSEKD
+311 QTLDQYLLKSEKD

-335 TTEEFNDTYPMALN
+335 TTEEFNDAYPMALN
-349 SYYEKNFNDPLNRDN
+349 SYYEKTFNDSLNRDN

-384 SKILIYFSTQCGY
+384 PKILIYFSTQCGY

-425 DDVTVFKNT
+425 DDVTAFKNT
-434 YGNDDICFAYKNIED
+434 YGNDDICFAYKNVED
-449 SPTAQNQM
+449 SPIAQNQM
-457 WSYVHMNSSA
+457 WSYVHMNTSA
-467 TQISFPV
+467 THISFPV

-482 KIQNV
+482 KVQNV

-507 ISDGNVYIIKY
+507 ISDGNVYTIKY

-532 PVSTTAVVEECTY
+532 PVNTTAVAEECTY
-545 AKDGYNFSG
+545 AKDGYSFSG

-563 TSYKPGDEISNPSSN
+563 TGYKPGDAISSPKSN

-595 LGEFV
+595 LGKFV
-600 NTANGV
+600 NIGNGV
-606 EVNWKVVANAKTY
+606 QINWKEVANAES
-619 QVYRKTPE
+619 YRIGRRAE
-627 GKWTLLTNKE
+627 NGKWKVLTNSA
-637 TGTTYTDTTAE
+637 TGSSYTDTTAE
-648 SGKTYYYTVR
+648 DGVTYYYTVR
-658 ALNGDMRSPS
+658 AINDKVVSAS
-668 YDGNKKITCIRALG
+668 YDTKKSITCVRKLG
-682 NVELGEFKNT
+682 KAELQEFKNT
-692 PDGVQIN
+692 SSGVEVN
-699 WKAVANAK
+699 WKEVANAEN
-707 TYQVYRKTPEGKWT
+707 YRVGRRAENGKWKV
-721 QLTNKET
+721 LTNSAT
-728 GTTYTDTTA
+728 GSSYTDTTA
-737 ESGKTYYYTVRAL
+737 EDGVTYYYTVRAI
-750 NGDMRSPS
+750 NGSVVSAS
-758 YDGNKKITCIRALG
+758 YD
-772 NVELGEFKNTPDGIQ
+772 
-787 INWKA
+787 
-792 VANAKT
+792 
-798 YQIYRKTPE
+798 
-807 GKWTLLTNK
+807 TN
-816 ETGITYTD
+816 
-824 TTAENGKTYY
+824 
-834 YTVRALNGDMR
+834 
-845 SPSYDGNKKITCIR
+845 
-859 TLGNVELGEFK
+859 
-870 NTSDG
+870 
-875 VQINWKAVA
+875 
-884 NAKRYQI
+884 
-891 YRKTPE
+891 
-897 GKWTTLTNK
+897 
-906 ETGTTYTDTTAENG
+906 
-920 KTYYYTV
+920 
-927 RALNGDMRSPSYD
+927 
-940 GSRKIECIRSLGNVE
+940 
-955 LGKFT
+955 
-960 NTSNGVRINWKAV
+960 
-973 ANVKR
+973 
-978 YQIYRKTPEG
+978 
-988 KWTTLTNKETGTT
+988 
-1001 YTDTTA
+1001 
-1007 ENGKTYYYTV
+1007 
-1017 RALNGDMRSPSYD
+1017 
-1030 GNKKIECIRSLGN
+1030 
-1043 VELGEFKNISD
+1043 
-1054 GVQINWKAVANA
+1054 
-1066 KRYQIY
+1066 
-1072 RKTPEGKWT
+1072 
-1081 TLTNKETGTTY
+1081 
-1092 TDTTAENGKT
+1092 
-1102 YYYTVRAL
+1102 
-1110 NGDMRSPSYDG
+1110 
-1121 SKSITYKKPFA
+1121 KSITYKKLSV
-1132 EVPQTTFSKT
+1132 EIPQTTFSKT

-1159 MPTTFKLS
+1159 VPTTFKLS

-1261 AQCEKTCTTDYEK
+1261 AQCGKTCTTDFEK

-1280 WLVENCRYDFSYSYC
+1280 WLVENCRYDSSYSYC

-1303 GLGTCEAYHRAYV
+1303 GSGTCEAYHRAYV

-1444 YLVAYQLSNTDWSG
+1444 YLVAYQLSNTDWGG
-1458 EKLMVTYSQNMLH
+1458 EKLTVTYSENILH
-1471 CVIY
+1471 CVVE